1 MFKKFIKSSLF
12 FHFYV
17 YIISPFVLKD
27 SFFMDSILDFLVRQK
42 KFALVF
48 SFAFIAIGILSVVG
62 MQRDQFPTV
71 DFEVLSVTTAYP
83 GASPEDVEKSVTNII
98 EEELL
103 SVSGLKEITST
114 SREGI
119 SSIIVTLEAD
129 LKDVTTVKND
139 VRNAINRVKAFPE
152 EVTDLPRVIDFNV
165 TEFPVITINIDSTS
179 GNFNQAR
186 QITDELQVAI
196 SRIKGVA
203 QVDNPSYLDSEIQ
216 IKVNP
221 DKLDKYNISVN
232 EVISAISTRNAR
244 FTVGGNN
251 QESLEKNIVILSEFE
266 SIDDIKDVVIKSSFD
281 GPVIR
286 LGDIAEVFRGQE
298 EETSIT
304 RVNGTKGFVLQ
315 VKKQPQADIIRTVKR
330 IRERVAEFQT
340 NIPDDINIF
349 YTDDS
354 SEAVANRLEIIIKN
368 GYIGLALVLVVLG
381 AFLSLRTAFW
391 VAVSI
396 PVTLLGT
403 VFGLGLT
410 GNTINLISL
419 SGFILVLGIVV
430 DDSIIIAESIHH
442 YKSKGGDLYKNV
454 VMGLKRVIMPVVTTI
469 ISTMLVMSSFFLMS
483 GILGKF
489 IYVLPVVVIFALGIS
504 FLEITFALPAH
515 LSTTK
520 VEKQRT
526 WFIPVENFYNRFM
539 HYGLRWRYL
548 IVPLFIALL
557 VYTSFFAFKNI
568 PFNLFPSRGATVM
581 FANIEAP
588 NGSSAAYTEKIVI
601 DVENLIVS
609 EIGEDLKSYTSTIG
623 SYFTNR
629 ADIEIALTPTSDRE
643 RAAEDMQEKLKVLVE
658 DVEGAEKI
666 RISLLRPGPPQGA
679 DIEVTLVSENDAQR
693 DLAADR
699 LEEILKSINGVDNIN
714 RNDEIGKPRIE
725 TVLDFDEMAR
735 LGVDYSAVY
744 RHLRTAFSGSYVT
757 DATIAGKDEDV
768 RIYIGN
774 GSNTENFIKNT
785 TIKNRQGNSIPMSQF
800 STLREIEGEPDY
812 NHLDGDRSI
821 KLTAS
826 IADGRPRGRP
836 SKVEQDQKLDEGQS
850 LNKKPEE
857 APKVS
862 RGPPPSKTII
872 LAKALK
878 ELNASVDFPQ
888 VSIIT
893 SGGAQESI
901 ESLQDFLRAFV
912 VAIVGIFLL
921 LAILFNSYS
930 QPMLVLAAVPFSLI
944 GVVWAFYFHGEP
956 LSFFALTGSL
966 ALMGVIVND
975 SLVMVSHLNYIKEK
989 SAALEDKIVWIARG
1003 ARDRLRPVVLTTLT
1017 TMAGV
1022 LPLAYGIGGTDV
1034 FLQPMVLALGY
1045 GLIFGTFLT
1054 LILLPCMYLMN
1065 YDFINMLGRIKTRFS
1080 RKKAAA

>member
-1 MFKKFIKSSLF
+1 
-12 FHFYV
+12 
-17 YIISPFVLKD
+17 
-27 SFFMDSILDFLVRQK
+27 MDSILDFLVRQK

-48 SFAFIAIGILSVVG
+48 SFAFIAIGVLSVVG
-62 MQRDQFPTV
+62 MQRDQFPAV
-71 DFEVLSVTTAYP
+71 DFEILAVTTAYP
-83 GASPEDVEKSVTNII
+83 GASPEDVEKSVTNVI
-98 EEELL
+98 EKELL
-103 SVSGLKEITST
+103 SVSGIKEITST

-139 VRNAINRVKAFPE
+139 VRNAVNRVKSFPE
-152 EVTDLPRVIDFNV
+152 EVTDLPQVLDFNI
-165 TEFPVITINIDSTS
+165 TEFPIITINIDGANSDYAL
-179 GNFNQAR
+179 AR
-186 QITDELQVAI
+186 QITDDLETALLK
-196 SRIKGVA
+196 IKGVA
-203 QVDNPSYLDSEIQ
+203 SIDKNGYLKSEIQ
-216 IKVNP
+216 IKVDP
-221 DKLDKYNISVN
+221 IKLDKYNISVN

-251 QESLEKNIVILSEFE
+251 QESLEKNIVILSEFQ
-266 SIDDIKDVVIKSSFD
+266 SIDEIKDVVIKSSFD

-286 LGDIAEVFRGQE
+286 LDDIANVFRGEE

-315 VKKQPQADIIRTVKR
+315 IKKQDQADIIRTVKR
-330 IRERVAEFQT
+330 VRERVSELQGNYPD
-340 NIPDDINIF
+340 NIDIF

-354 SEAVANRLEIIIKN
+354 SEAVENRLNIIIKN

-381 AFLSLRTAFW
+381 VFLSLKTAFW

-489 IYVLPVVVIFALGIS
+489 IYILPVVVIFALGIS

-515 LSTTK
+515 LSTNK

-539 HYGLRWRYL
+539 RYALRWRYL

-568 PFNLFPSRGATVM
+568 PFNLFPSRGATVI

-588 NGSSAAYTEKIVI
+588 NGSSAAYTENIVI
-601 DVENLIVS
+601 DVENIIVN
-609 EIGEDLKSYTSTIG
+609 EIGEDLDSFTSTIG
-623 SYFTNR
+623 SYFTNV
-629 ADIEIALTPTSDRE
+629 ANIEIALTPTSDRE
-643 RAAEDMQEKLKVLVE
+643 RTAEDMEEKLTALVE
-658 DVEGAEKI
+658 NVEGAEKI
-666 RISLLRPGPPQGA
+666 NISLLRPGPPQGE
-679 DIEVTLVSENDAQR
+679 DIEITLVAENDAQR
-693 DLAADR
+693 NLAADR
-699 LEEILKSINGVDNIN
+699 VEEILKSIDGVDNIN

-735 LGVDYSAVY
+735 LGVDYQSVY

-785 TIKNRQGNSIPMSQF
+785 TVKNRQGNSIPMSQF

-812 NHLDGDRSI
+812 NHFDGDRSI

-826 IADGRPRGRP
+826 IADGRPT
-836 SKVEQDQKLDEGQS
+836 
-850 LNKKPEE
+850 KKPSGVDQNQNF
-857 APKVS
+857 AGDQSMK
-862 RGPPPSKTII
+862 RGPPPSKTAI
-872 LAKALK
+872 LAMALK
-878 ELNASVDFPQ
+878 ELNAPVDFPQ

-912 VAIVGIFLL
+912 VAIIGIFLL

-1003 ARDRLRPVVLTTLT
+1003 SRDRLRAVVLTTLT

-1065 YDFINMLGRIKTRFS
+1065 YDFINMLGRIKTKFS
-1080 RKKAAA
+1080 RKKAVV

>member
-1 MFKKFIKSSLF
+1 M
-12 FHFYV
+12 
-17 YIISPFVLKD
+17 D
-27 SFFMDSILDFLVRQK
+27 SFLDFLVRQK

-48 SFAFIAIGILSVVG
+48 SLAFIAIGVLSVVG

-83 GASPEDVEKSVTNII
+83 GASPEDVEKSVTNVI

-103 SVSGLKEITST
+103 SVSGIKEITSS

-129 LKDVTTVKND
+129 LKDVTTTKND
-139 VRNAINRVKAFPE
+139 VRNAVNRVKSFPE
-152 EVTDLPRVIDFNV
+152 EVTDLPQVIDFNV
-165 TEFPVITINIDSTS
+165 TEFPVITLNIDSTS
-179 GNFNQAR
+179 GDFNQAR

-203 QVDNPSYLDSEIQ
+203 SVDNPSYLNSEIQ

-221 DKLDKYNISVN
+221 DKLDKYKMSIN
-232 EVISAISTRNAR
+232 EVISAISSRNAR

-266 SIDDIKDVVIKSSFD
+266 SIDDIKNVVIKSSFD

-286 LGDIAEVFRGQE
+286 LDDIAEVFRGQE
-298 EETSIT
+298 EEKSIT

-330 IRERVAEFQT
+330 VRARVEELQK

-354 SEAVANRLEIIIKN
+354 SEAVANRLDIIIKN

-381 AFLSLRTAFW
+381 VFLSLKTAFW

-430 DDSIIIAESIHH
+430 DDSIVIAESIHH
-442 YKSKGGDLYKNV
+442 YKSKEGNLYKNV

-483 GILGKF
+483 GVLGKF
-489 IYVLPVVVIFALGIS
+489 IYVLPVVVLFALAIS

-515 LSTTK
+515 LATNK
-520 VEKQRT
+520 IEKQKT
-526 WFIPVENFYNRFM
+526 WFVPFENVYNRFM
-539 HYGLRWRYL
+539 VHALKWRYI

-557 VYTSFFAFKNI
+557 VYSAMFAMKNI

-588 NGSSAAYTEKIVI
+588 NGSSASYTENIVI
-601 DVENLIVS
+601 DVENIIVN
-609 EIGEDLKSYTSTIG
+609 EIGEDLKSYTSKIG
-623 SYFTNR
+623 EYFTNK

-643 RAAEDMQEKLKVLVE
+643 RPAEDMAEKLKELVKN
-658 DVEGAEKI
+658 VEGAEEIK
-666 RISLLRPGPPQGA
+666 ISLLRPGPPQGA
-679 DIEVTLVSENDAQR
+679 DIEVTLVSDNDAQR
-693 DLAADR
+693 ALAADR
-699 LEEILKSINGVDNIN
+699 LEEILKTIDGVDNIN

-735 LGVDYSAVY
+735 LGVDYQSVY

-757 DATIAGKDEDV
+757 DATIAGKEEDV
-768 RIYIGN
+768 RIYIGEN
-774 GSNTENFIKNT
+774 DYTENFIKNT
-785 TIKNRQGNSIPMSQF
+785 AVKNRQGNLIPMSQF

-821 KLTAS
+821 KVTAS

-836 SKVEQDQKLDEGQS
+836 TKAEKPNESDENQSFKVNPDETELS
-850 LNKKPEE
+850 EAKP
-857 APKVS
+857 AR

-878 ELNASVDFPQ
+878 ELNASVEYPQ

-893 SGGAQESI
+893 AGGAQESI
-901 ESLQDFLRAFV
+901 DSLQDFLRAFV
-912 VAIVGIFLL
+912 VAIIGIFLL

-944 GVVWAFYFHGEP
+944 GVIWAFYFHGEP

-975 SLVMVSHLNYIKEK
+975 SLVMVSHLNYIRDK
-989 SAALEDKIVWIARG
+989 SAQLEEKKVWIARG
-1003 ARDRLRPVVLTTLT
+1003 SRDRLRAVVLTTLT

-1065 YDFINMLGRIKTRFS
+1065 YDFINMLGRIRARFS
-1080 RKKAAA
+1080 RKKATA

>member
-1 MFKKFIKSSLF
+1 
-12 FHFYV
+12 
-17 YIISPFVLKD
+17 
-27 SFFMDSILDFLVRQK
+27 MDSILDFLVRQK

-48 SFAFIAIGILSVVG
+48 SFAFIAIGVLSVVG
-62 MQRDQFPTV
+62 MQRDQFPAV
-71 DFEVLSVTTAYP
+71 DFEILAVTTAYP
-83 GASPEDVEKSVTNII
+83 GASPEDVEKSVTNVI
-98 EEELL
+98 EKELL
-103 SVSGLKEITST
+103 SVSGIKEITST

-139 VRNAINRVKAFPE
+139 VRNAVNRVKSFPE
-152 EVTDLPRVIDFNV
+152 EVTDLPQVLDFNI
-165 TEFPVITINIDSTS
+165 TEFPIITINIDGVNSDYAL
-179 GNFNQAR
+179 AR
-186 QITDELQVAI
+186 QITDDLETALLKIQ
-196 SRIKGVA
+196 GVA
-203 QVDNPSYLDSEIQ
+203 SIDKNGYLKSEIQ
-216 IKVNP
+216 IKVDP
-221 DKLDKYNISVN
+221 IKLDKYNISVN

-251 QESLEKNIVILSEFE
+251 QESLEKNIVILSEFQ
-266 SIDDIKDVVIKSSFD
+266 SIDEIKDVVIKSIFD

-286 LGDIAEVFRGQE
+286 LDDIAKVFRGEE

-315 VKKQPQADIIRTVKR
+315 IKKQDQADIIRTVKR
-330 IRERVAEFQT
+330 VRERVSELQENYPD
-340 NIPDDINIF
+340 NIDIF

-354 SEAVANRLEIIIKN
+354 SEAVENRLNIIIKN

-381 AFLSLRTAFW
+381 AFLSLKTAFW

-489 IYVLPVVVIFALGIS
+489 IYILPVVVIFALGIS

-515 LSTTK
+515 LSTNK

-539 HYGLRWRYL
+539 RYALRWRYL

-568 PFNLFPSRGATVM
+568 PFNLFPSRGATVI

-588 NGSSAAYTEKIVI
+588 NGSSAAYTENIVI
-601 DVENLIVS
+601 DVENIIVN
-609 EIGEDLKSYTSTIG
+609 EIGEDLDSFTSTIG
-623 SYFTNR
+623 SYFTNV
-629 ADIEIALTPTSDRE
+629 ANIEIALTPTSDRE
-643 RAAEDMQEKLKVLVE
+643 RTAEDMEEKLTALVE
-658 DVEGAEKI
+658 NVEGAEKI
-666 RISLLRPGPPQGA
+666 NISLLRPGPPQGE
-679 DIEVTLVSENDAQR
+679 DIEITLVAENDAQR
-693 DLAADR
+693 NLAADR
-699 LEEILKSINGVDNIN
+699 VEEILKSIDGVDNIN

-735 LGVDYSAVY
+735 LGVDYQSVY

-785 TIKNRQGNSIPMSQF
+785 TVKNRQGNSIPMSQF

-812 NHLDGDRSI
+812 NHFDGDRSI

-826 IADGRPRGRP
+826 IADGRPT
-836 SKVEQDQKLDEGQS
+836 
-850 LNKKPEE
+850 KKPSGVDQNQNF
-857 APKVS
+857 AGDQSMK
-862 RGPPPSKTII
+862 RGPPPSKTAI
-872 LAKALK
+872 LAMALK
-878 ELNASVDFPQ
+878 ELNAPVDFPQ

-912 VAIVGIFLL
+912 VAIIGIFLL

-1003 ARDRLRPVVLTTLT
+1003 SRDRLRAVVLTTLT

-1065 YDFINMLGRIKTRFS
+1065 YDFINMLGRIKTKFS
-1080 RKKAAA
+1080 RKKAVV

>member
-1 MFKKFIKSSLF
+1 MEAFLE
-12 FHFYV
+12 
-17 YIISPFVLKD
+17 
-27 SFFMDSILDFLVRQK
+27 FLVKQK
-42 KFALVF
+42 KFAIVF
-48 SFAFIAIGILSVVG
+48 SLAFIAIGVLSVVG

-83 GASPEDVEKSVTNII
+83 GASPEDVEKKVTNII
-98 EEELL
+98 EDELL
-103 SVSGLKEITST
+103 GVSGIKEITSS
-114 SREGI
+114 SREGL

-139 VRNAINRVKAFPE
+139 VRNAVNRVKSFPE
-152 EVTDLPRVIDFNV
+152 EVTDLPAVVDFNV
-165 TEFPVITINIDSTS
+165 SDFPVITVNIDSTS
-179 GNFNQAR
+179 GNFDQAR
-186 QITDELQVAI
+186 QITDELQVSL

-203 QVDNPSYLDSEIQ
+203 AVDNPSYLESEIQ

-221 DKLDKYNISVN
+221 VKLDKFNMSIN
-232 EVISAISTRNAR
+232 EVIAAISSRNAR

-266 SIDDIKDVVIKSSFD
+266 SIDDIKNVVIKSSFD

-298 EETSIT
+298 EEMSIT

-315 VKKQPQADIIRTVKR
+315 VRKQAQADIIRTVKR
-330 IRERVAEFQT
+330 VREKVSEIQV

-354 SEAVANRLEIIIKN
+354 SEAVENSLDIIIKN

-381 AFLSLRTAFW
+381 IFLSIKTAFW

-430 DDSIIIAESIHH
+430 DDSIVIAESIHH
-442 YKSKGGDLYKNV
+442 YKSKEGSLYKNV
-454 VMGLKRVIMPVVTTI
+454 VTGLKRVILPVITTI
-469 ISTMLVMSSFFLMS
+469 ISTMLVMSSFFLM
-483 GILGKF
+483 GGVLGKF

-515 LSTTK
+515 LATPNKSG
-520 VEKQRT
+520 KQKT
-526 WFIPVENFYNRFM
+526 WFIPVENFYNKCMHRF
-539 HYGLRWRYL
+539 LRWRYL
-548 IVPLFIALL
+548 IVPIFIALL
-557 VYTSFFAFKNI
+557 VYSAMFAMKNI

-588 NGSSAAYTEKIVI
+588 NGSSASYTENIVI

-609 EIGEDLKSYTSTIG
+609 EIGDDLKSYTSKVG
-623 SYFTNR
+623 AYFTNK
-629 ADIEIALTPTSDRE
+629 ADIEIALSPTSDRE
-643 RAAEDMQEKLKVLVE
+643 RTAEDMQEKLKELVKS
-658 DVEGAEKI
+658 VEGAEEIK
-666 RISLLRPGPPQGA
+666 ISLLRPGPPQGA
-679 DIEVTLVSENDAQR
+679 DIEVTLVSDNDSQR
-693 DLAADR
+693 ALAADR
-699 LEEILKSINGVDNIN
+699 LEEILKTIKGVDNIN

-735 LGVDYSAVY
+735 LGVDYSSVY

-757 DATIAGKDEDV
+757 DATIAGKDEDI
-768 RIYIGN
+768 RIYIGEN
-774 GSNTENFIKNT
+774 DYTENFIKNT
-785 TIKNRQGNSIPMSQF
+785 SVKNRQGNSIPMSQF
-800 STLREIEGEPDY
+800 STLREIAGEPDY

-821 KLTAS
+821 KVTAS

-836 SKVEQDQKLDEGQS
+836 SSVQKDQSENQNTGELQSLDQKPEG
-850 LNKKPEE
+850 
-857 APKVS
+857 APKA
-862 RGPPPSKTII
+862 RGGGRPPSKTII
-872 LAKALK
+872 LAQALK
-878 ELNASVDFPQ
+878 ELNAAVDYPQ

-893 SGGAQESI
+893 AGGAQESI
-901 ESLQDFLRAFV
+901 DSLQDFLRAFV
-912 VAIVGIFLL
+912 VAICGIYLL

-975 SLVMVSHLNYIKEK
+975 SLVMVSHLNYIKAK
-989 SAALEDKIVWIARG
+989 SAELEDKIVWIARG
-1003 ARDRLRPVVLTTLT
+1003 SKDRLRAVVLTTLT

-1045 GLIFGTFLT
+1045 GLIFGTVLT
-1054 LILLPCMYLMN
+1054 LILLPCMYMMN
-1065 YDFINMLGRIKTRFS
+1065 YDFINMLGRIKAKFS
-1080 RKKAAA
+1080 RKKTTA

>member
-1 MFKKFIKSSLF
+1 
-12 FHFYV
+12 
-17 YIISPFVLKD
+17 
-27 SFFMDSILDFLVRQK
+27 MDSILDFLVRQK

-139 VRNAINRVKAFPE
+139 VRNAINRVQAFPE

-221 DKLDKYNISVN
+221 DKLNKYNISVN

-251 QESLEKNIVILSEFE
+251 QESVEKNIVILAEFE
-266 SIDDIKDVVIKSSFD
+266 SIDDIEDVVIKSSFD

-330 IRERVAEFQT
+330 IRERVAELQK

-548 IVPLFIALL
+548 IVRIFIALL

-629 ADIEIALTPTSDRE
+629 ANIEIALTPTSDRE

-679 DIEVTLVSENDAQR
+679 DIEITLVSENDAQR

-699 LEEILKSINGVDNIN
+699 LEEILKSIDGVDNIN

-774 GSNTENFIKNT
+774 GSNTEDFIKNT

-836 SKVEQDQKLDEGQS
+836 SKVEQDQNLDEDQT

-956 LSFFALTGSL
+956 LSFFALTG
-966 ALMGVIVND
+966 
-975 SLVMVSHLNYIKEK
+975 
-989 SAALEDKIVWIARG
+989 
-1003 ARDRLRPVVLTTLT
+1003 
-1017 TMAGV
+1017 
-1022 LPLAYGIGGTDV
+1022 
-1034 FLQPMVLALGY
+1034 
-1045 GLIFGTFLT
+1045 
-1054 LILLPCMYLMN
+1054 
-1065 YDFINMLGRIKTRFS
+1065 
-1080 RKKAAA
+1080 

>member
-1 MFKKFIKSSLF
+1 
-12 FHFYV
+12 
-17 YIISPFVLKD
+17 
-27 SFFMDSILDFLVRQK
+27 MDAFLDFLVRQK

-48 SFAFIAIGILSVVG
+48 SLAFIAIGVLSVLG

-83 GASPEDVEKSVTNII
+83 GASPEDVEKSVTNVI

-103 SVSGLKEITST
+103 SLSGIKEITST

-139 VRNAINRVKAFPE
+139 IRNAVNRVKAFPE
-152 EVTDLPRVIDFNV
+152 EVTDLPQVVDFNV

-179 GNFNQAR
+179 GDFNQAR
-186 QITDELQVAI
+186 QITDDLQT
-196 SRIKGVA
+196 SLTKIKGVA
-203 QVDNPSYLDSEIQ
+203 SVDNPSYLDSEIQ

-221 DKLDKYNISVN
+221 DKLNKYKMSIN
-232 EVISAISTRNAR
+232 EVISAISSRNAR
-244 FTVGGNN
+244 FTVGDNN

-281 GPVIR
+281 GPVIK
-286 LGDIAEVFRGQE
+286 LNDIAEVFRGQE
-298 EETSIT
+298 EENSII

-330 IRERVAEFQT
+330 VRERVAEFQK

-381 AFLSLRTAFW
+381 VFLSLKTAFW

-396 PVTLLGT
+396 PVCLLGA

-430 DDSIIIAESIHH
+430 DDSIVIAESIHH
-442 YKSKGGDLYKNV
+442 YKSKEGNLYKNV

-489 IYVLPVVVIFALGIS
+489 IYVLPVVVLFALAIS

-515 LSTTK
+515 LASKK
-520 VEKQRT
+520 VEKQKK
-526 WFIPVENFYNRFM
+526 WFVPVENFYNRSM
-539 HYGLRWRYL
+539 VHILKWRYL
-548 IVPLFIALL
+548 IVPLFIGLL
-557 VYTSFFAFKNI
+557 AYSAMFAMKNI

-588 NGSSAAYTEKIVI
+588 NGSSVSYTEKIVI

-609 EIGEDLKSYTSTIG
+609 EIGEDLKSYTSNIG

-629 ADIEIALTPTSDRE
+629 ADIEIALTETSDRE
-643 RAAEDMQEKLKVLVE
+643 RAAEDMQEKLKELVKN
-658 DVEGAEKI
+658 VKGAEKI

-693 DLAADR
+693 ALAADR
-699 LEEILKSINGVDNIN
+699 LVEILNSINGVDNIN

-735 LGVDYSAVY
+735 LGVDYQSVY

-768 RIYIGN
+768 RIYIGEN
-774 GSNTENFIKNT
+774 DYTENFIKNT
-785 TIKNRQGNSIPMSQF
+785 AIKNRQGNLIPMSQF

-821 KLTAS
+821 KVTAS

-836 SKVEQDQKLDEGQS
+836 SQVNENSGENQPLNVKPDEARPDAA
-850 LNKKPEE
+850 KP
-857 APKVS
+857 A
-862 RGPPPSKTII
+862 RGGPPPSKTII

-878 ELNASVDFPQ
+878 ELNASVEYPQ

-893 SGGAQESI
+893 AGGAQESI
-901 ESLQDFLRAFV
+901 DSLQDFLRAFV
-912 VAIVGIFLL
+912 VALIGIFLL

-975 SLVMVSHLNYIKEK
+975 SLVMVSHLNYIRDK
-989 SAALEDKIVWIARG
+989 SAQLEDKTVWIARG
-1003 ARDRLRPVVLTTLT
+1003 SRDRLRAVVLTTLT

-1065 YDFINMLGRIKTRFS
+1065 YDFINLLGRIRARFS
-1080 RKKAAA
+1080 RKRAPS

>member
-1 MFKKFIKSSLF
+1 
-12 FHFYV
+12 
-17 YIISPFVLKD
+17 
-27 SFFMDSILDFLVRQK
+27 MDSILDFLVRQK

-48 SFAFIAIGILSVVG
+48 SLAFIAIGVLSVVG
-62 MQRDQFPTV
+62 MQRDQFPAV
-71 DFEVLSVTTAYP
+71 DFEILAVTTAYP
-83 GASPEDVEKSVTNII
+83 GASPEDVEKSVTNVI
-98 EEELL
+98 ENELL
-103 SVSGLKEITST
+103 SVSGIKEITST

-139 VRNAINRVKAFPE
+139 VRNAVNRVKSFPE
-152 EVTDLPRVIDFNV
+152 EVADLPQVLDFNI
-165 TEFPVITINIDSTS
+165 TEFPIITINIDGANSDYAL
-179 GNFNQAR
+179 AR
-186 QITDELQVAI
+186 QITDDLETALLK
-196 SRIKGVA
+196 IKGVA
-203 QVDNPSYLDSEIQ
+203 SIDKNGYLKSEIQ
-216 IKVNP
+216 IKVDP
-221 DKLDKYNISVN
+221 IKLDKYNISVN

-251 QESLEKNIVILSEFE
+251 QESLEKNIVILSEFQ
-266 SIDDIKDVVIKSSFD
+266 SIDEIKDVVIKSSFD

-286 LGDIAEVFRGQE
+286 LDDIANVFRGEE

-315 VKKQPQADIIRTVKR
+315 IKKQDQADIIRTVKR
-330 IRERVAEFQT
+330 VRERVSELQVNYPD
-340 NIPDDINIF
+340 NIDIF

-354 SEAVANRLEIIIKN
+354 SEAVENRLNIIIKN

-381 AFLSLRTAFW
+381 VFLSLKTAFW

-489 IYVLPVVVIFALGIS
+489 IYILPVVVIFALGIS

-515 LSTTK
+515 LSTNK

-539 HYGLRWRYL
+539 RYALRWRYL

-568 PFNLFPSRGATVM
+568 PFNLFPSRGATVI

-588 NGSSAAYTEKIVI
+588 NGSSAAYTENIVI
-601 DVENLIVS
+601 DVENIIVN
-609 EIGEDLKSYTSTIG
+609 EIGEDLDSFTSTIG
-623 SYFTNR
+623 SYFTNV
-629 ADIEIALTPTSDRE
+629 ANIEIALTPTSDRE
-643 RAAEDMQEKLKVLVE
+643 RTAEDMEEKLKALVE
-658 DVEGAEKI
+658 NVEGAEKI
-666 RISLLRPGPPQGA
+666 NISLLRPGPPQGE
-679 DIEVTLVSENDAQR
+679 DIEITLVAENDAQR
-693 DLAADR
+693 NLAADR
-699 LEEILKSINGVDNIN
+699 VEEILKSIDGVDNIN

-735 LGVDYSAVY
+735 LGVDYQSVY

-757 DATIAGKDEDV
+757 DVTIAGKEEDV
-768 RIYIGN
+768 RIYIG
-774 GSNTENFIKNT
+774 SEDYTENFIKNT
-785 TIKNRQGNSIPMSQF
+785 TVKNRQGNSIPMSQF

-812 NHLDGDRSI
+812 NHFDGDRSI

-826 IADGRPRGRP
+826 IADGRP
-836 SKVEQDQKLDEGQS
+836 K
-850 LNKKPEE
+850 KKPSGVDQNQNF
-857 APKVS
+857 AGDQSMK
-862 RGPPPSKTII
+862 RGPPPSKTAI
-872 LAKALK
+872 LAMALK
-878 ELNASVDFPQ
+878 ELNAPVDFPQ

-912 VAIVGIFLL
+912 VAIFGIFLL

-1003 ARDRLRPVVLTTLT
+1003 SRDRLRAVVLTTLT

-1065 YDFINMLGRIKTRFS
+1065 YDFINMLGRIKTKFS
-1080 RKKAAA
+1080 RKKAVV

>member
-1 MFKKFIKSSLF
+1 
-12 FHFYV
+12 
-17 YIISPFVLKD
+17 
-27 SFFMDSILDFLVRQK
+27 MDSILDFLVRQK

-48 SFAFIAIGILSVVG
+48 SLAFIAIGVLSVIG
-62 MQRDQFPTV
+62 MQRDQFPAV
-71 DFEVLSVTTAYP
+71 DFEILAVTTAYP
-83 GASPEDVEKSVTNII
+83 GASPEDVEKSVTNVI
-98 EEELL
+98 ENELL
-103 SVSGLKEITST
+103 SVSGIKEITST

-119 SSIIVTLEAD
+119 SSIIVTLQAD

-139 VRNAINRVKAFPE
+139 VRNAVNRVKSFPE
-152 EVTDLPRVIDFNV
+152 EVADLPQVLDFNV
-165 TEFPVITINIDSTS
+165 TEFPIITINIDGKN
-179 GNFNQAR
+179 GNYNQAR
-186 QITDELQVAI
+186 QITDDLETALLKV
-196 SRIKGVA
+196 KGVA
-203 QVDNPSYLDSEIQ
+203 SIEKNGYLESEIQ
-216 IKVNP
+216 IKVDP
-221 DKLDKYNISVN
+221 IKLDQYNISVN

-251 QESLEKNIVILSEFE
+251 QESLEKNIVILSEFQ
-266 SIDDIKDVVIKSSFD
+266 SIDEIKDVVIKSSFD

-286 LGDIAEVFRGQE
+286 LDDIANVFRGEE

-315 VKKQPQADIIRTVKR
+315 VKKQDQADIIRTVKR
-330 IRERVAEFQT
+330 IRERVSELQVNYPD
-340 NIPDDINIF
+340 NIDIF

-354 SEAVANRLEIIIKN
+354 SEAVSNRLNIIIKN

-515 LSTTK
+515 LSTNK
-520 VEKQRT
+520 VGKQRT

-539 HYGLRWRYL
+539 RYALRWRYL

-568 PFNLFPSRGATVM
+568 PFNLFPSRGATVI

-588 NGSSAAYTEKIVI
+588 NGSSAAYTENIVI
-601 DVENLIVS
+601 DVENIIVN
-609 EIGEDLKSYTSTIG
+609 EIGEDLDSFTSTIG
-623 SYFTNR
+623 SYFTNV
-629 ADIEIALTPTSDRE
+629 ANIEIALTPTNDRE
-643 RAAEDMQEKLKVLVE
+643 RTAEDMEEKLKALVE
-658 DVEGAEKI
+658 NVEGAEKI
-666 RISLLRPGPPQGA
+666 NISLLRPGPPQGE
-679 DIEVTLVSENDAQR
+679 DIEITLVAENDAQR
-693 DLAADR
+693 NLAADR
-699 LEEILKSINGVDNIN
+699 VEEILKSIDGVDNIN

-735 LGVDYSAVY
+735 LGVDYQTVY
-744 RHLRTAFSGSYVT
+744 RHLRTAYSGSYVT
-757 DATIAGKDEDV
+757 DVTIAGKEEDV

-774 GSNTENFIKNT
+774 EDNTENFIKNT
-785 TIKNRQGNSIPMSQF
+785 TVKNRQGNSIPMSKF
-800 STLREIEGEPDY
+800 STLREIKGEPDF
-812 NHLDGDRSI
+812 NHFDGDRSI

-826 IADGRPRGRP
+826 IADGRPKKKP
-836 SKVEQDQKLDEGQS
+836 SGVGQDQNFAGDQS
-850 LNKKPEE
+850 MK
-857 APKVS
+857 
-862 RGPPPSKTII
+862 RGPPPSKTEI
-872 LAKALK
+872 LAMALK

-912 VAIVGIFLL
+912 VAIIGIFLL

-1003 ARDRLRPVVLTTLT
+1003 SRDRLRAVVLTTLT

-1022 LPLAYGIGGTDV
+1022 LPLAYGVGGTDV

-1065 YDFINMLGRIKTRFS
+1065 YDFINMLGRIKTRYS

>member
-1 MFKKFIKSSLF
+1 M
-12 FHFYV
+12 
-17 YIISPFVLKD
+17 D
-27 SFFMDSILDFLVRQK
+27 SFLDFLVRQK

-48 SFAFIAIGILSVVG
+48 SLAFIAIGVLSVVG

-71 DFEVLSVTTAYP
+71 DFEVLSVTTSYP

-103 SVSGLKEITST
+103 SVSGIKEITSS

-129 LKDVTTVKND
+129 LKVVTTVKND
-139 VRNAINRVKAFPE
+139 VRNAVNRVKAFPE
-152 EVTDLPRVIDFNV
+152 EVTDLPQVIDFNV
-165 TEFPVITINIDSTS
+165 TEFPVVTLNVDSTS

-203 QVDNPSYLDSEIQ
+203 SVDNPSYLDSEIQ

-221 DKLDKYNISVN
+221 DKLNKYKMSIN
-232 EVISAISTRNAR
+232 EVISAISSRNAR

-330 IRERVAEFQT
+330 VRDRVAELKK

-354 SEAVANRLEIIIKN
+354 SEAVSNRLDIIIKN

-381 AFLSLRTAFW
+381 VFLSLKTAFW

-430 DDSIIIAESIHH
+430 DDSIVIAESIHH
-442 YKSKGGDLYKNV
+442 YKSKEGNLYKNV

-489 IYVLPVVVIFALGIS
+489 IYVLPVVVLFALAIS

-515 LSTTK
+515 LATNK
-520 VEKQRT
+520 VEKQKR
-526 WFIPVENFYNRFM
+526 WFVPVENFYNKCMVRI
-539 HYGLRWRYL
+539 LKWRYL
-548 IVPLFIALL
+548 IVPLFIGLL
-557 VYTSFFAFKNI
+557 VYSAMFAMKNI

-588 NGSSAAYTEKIVI
+588 NGSSASYTENIVI
-601 DVENLIVS
+601 DIENLIVS
-609 EIGEDLKSYTSTIG
+609 EIGDDLKSYTSTIG

-643 RAAEDMQEKLKVLVE
+643 RPAEDMQEKLKELVKN
-658 DVEGAEKI
+658 VEGAEEI

-679 DIEVTLVSENDAQR
+679 DIEVTLVSESDAQR
-693 DLAADR
+693 ALAADR
-699 LEEILKSINGVDNIN
+699 LEEILNSIDGVDNIN

-735 LGVDYSAVY
+735 LGVDYQSVY

-757 DATIAGKDEDV
+757 DATIAGKEEDV
-768 RIYIGN
+768 RIYIGEKDY
-774 GSNTENFIKNT
+774 TENFIKNT
-785 TIKNRQGNSIPMSQF
+785 AVKNRQGNLIPMSQF

-821 KLTAS
+821 KVTAS
-826 IADGRPRGRP
+826 IADGRPRGR
-836 SKVEQDQKLDEGQS
+836 STKVDETINTDDNQS
-850 LNKKPEE
+850 LNVKSDEAQLNEAKP
-857 APKVS
+857 AR
-862 RGPPPSKTII
+862 RGPPPSKTTI

-878 ELNASVDFPQ
+878 ELNASVEYPQ

-893 SGGAQESI
+893 AGGAQESI
-901 ESLQDFLRAFV
+901 DSLQDFLRAFV

-944 GVVWAFYFHGEP
+944 GVIWAFYFHGEP

-975 SLVMVSHLNYIKEK
+975 SLVMVSHLNYIRDK
-989 SAALEDKIVWIARG
+989 SAQLEDKKVWIARG
-1003 ARDRLRPVVLTTLT
+1003 SRDRLRAVVLTTLT

-1065 YDFINMLGRIKTRFS
+1065 YDFINMLGRIRVRFS
-1080 RKKAAA
+1080 RKKSPA

>member
-1 MFKKFIKSSLF
+1 M
-12 FHFYV
+12 
-17 YIISPFVLKD
+17 D
-27 SFFMDSILDFLVRQK
+27 SFLDFLVRQK

-48 SFAFIAIGILSVVG
+48 SLAFIAIGVLSVVG

-83 GASPEDVEKSVTNII
+83 GASPEDVEKSVTNVI

-103 SVSGLKEITST
+103 SVSGIKEITSS

-129 LKDVTTVKND
+129 LKDVTTTKND
-139 VRNAINRVKAFPE
+139 VRNAVNRVKSFPE
-152 EVTDLPRVIDFNV
+152 EVTDLPQVIDFNV
-165 TEFPVITINIDSTS
+165 TEFPVITLNIDSTS

-203 QVDNPSYLDSEIQ
+203 SVDNPSYLDSEIQ
-216 IKVNP
+216 IKVDP
-221 DKLDKYNISVN
+221 DKLDKYKMSIN
-232 EVISAISTRNAR
+232 EVISAISSRNAR

-266 SIDDIKDVVIKSSFD
+266 SLDDIKNVVIKSSFD

-286 LGDIAEVFRGQE
+286 LEDIAEVFRGQE
-298 EETSIT
+298 EEKSIT

-330 IRERVAEFQT
+330 VRARVEELQK

-354 SEAVANRLEIIIKN
+354 SEAVANRLDIIIKN

-381 AFLSLRTAFW
+381 VFLSLKTAFW

-430 DDSIIIAESIHH
+430 DDSIVIAESIHH
-442 YKSKGGDLYKNV
+442 YKSKEGNLYKNV

-483 GILGKF
+483 GVLGKF
-489 IYVLPVVVIFALGIS
+489 IYVLPVVVLFALAIS

-515 LSTTK
+515 LATNK
-520 VEKQRT
+520 IEKQKT
-526 WFIPVENFYNRFM
+526 WFVPFENVYNRFM
-539 HYGLRWRYL
+539 VHALKWRYI

-557 VYTSFFAFKNI
+557 VYSAMFAMKNI

-588 NGSSAAYTEKIVI
+588 NGSSASYTENIVI
-601 DVENLIVS
+601 DVENIIVN
-609 EIGEDLKSYTSTIG
+609 EIGEDLKSYTSKIG
-623 SYFTNR
+623 EYFTNK

-643 RAAEDMQEKLKVLVE
+643 RPAEDMAEKLKELVKN
-658 DVEGAEKI
+658 VEGAEEIK
-666 RISLLRPGPPQGA
+666 ISLLRPGPPQGA
-679 DIEVTLVSENDAQR
+679 DIEVTLVSDNDAQR
-693 DLAADR
+693 ALAADR
-699 LEEILKSINGVDNIN
+699 LEEILKTIDGVDNIN

-735 LGVDYSAVY
+735 LGVDYQSVY

-757 DATIAGKDEDV
+757 DATIAGKEEDV
-768 RIYIGN
+768 RIYIGEN
-774 GSNTENFIKNT
+774 DYTENFIKNT
-785 TIKNRQGNSIPMSQF
+785 AVKNRQGNLIPMSQF

-821 KLTAS
+821 KVTAS
-826 IADGRPRGRP
+826 IADARPRGRP
-836 SKVEQDQKLDEGQS
+836 NKADEPNNSDENQS
-850 LNKKPEE
+850 FNANPDETELSEAKP
-857 APKVS
+857 AR

-878 ELNASVDFPQ
+878 ELNASVEYPQ

-893 SGGAQESI
+893 AGGAQESI
-901 ESLQDFLRAFV
+901 DSLQDFLRAFV
-912 VAIVGIFLL
+912 VAIIGIFLL

-944 GVVWAFYFHGEP
+944 GVIWAFYFHGEP

-975 SLVMVSHLNYIKEK
+975 SLVMVSHLNYIRDK
-989 SAALEDKIVWIARG
+989 SAQLEEKKVWIARG
-1003 ARDRLRPVVLTTLT
+1003 SRDRLRAVVLTTLT

-1065 YDFINMLGRIKTRFS
+1065 YDFINMLGRIRARFS
-1080 RKKAAA
+1080 RKKATA

>member
-1 MFKKFIKSSLF
+1 
-12 FHFYV
+12 
-17 YIISPFVLKD
+17 
-27 SFFMDSILDFLVRQK
+27 MDAFLDFLVRQK

-48 SFAFIAIGILSVVG
+48 SLAFIAIGVLSVVG

-83 GASPEDVEKSVTNII
+83 GASPEDVEKSITNVI

-103 SVSGLKEITST
+103 SVSGIKEITSS

-129 LKDVTTVKND
+129 LKDVTTTKND
-139 VRNAINRVKAFPE
+139 VRNAVNRVKAFPE
-152 EVTDLPRVIDFNV
+152 EVTDLPQVVDFNV
-165 TEFPVITINIDSTS
+165 TEFPVVTINIDSTS

-186 QITDELQVAI
+186 QITDELEVAI

-203 QVDNPSYLDSEIQ
+203 SVDNPSYLDSEIQ

-221 DKLDKYNISVN
+221 DKLVKYEMSIN
-232 EVISAISTRNAR
+232 EVISAISSRNAR
-244 FTVGGNN
+244 FTVGDNN

-266 SIDDIKDVVIKSSFD
+266 SIEDIKNVVIKSSFD

-286 LGDIAEVFRGQE
+286 LNDIAEVFRGQE

-330 IRERVAEFQT
+330 VRERVAELQK

-354 SEAVANRLEIIIKN
+354 SEAVANRLDIIIKN

-381 AFLSLRTAFW
+381 VFLSLKTAFW

-430 DDSIIIAESIHH
+430 DDSIVIAESIHH
-442 YKSKGGDLYKNV
+442 YKSKEGNLYKNV

-483 GILGKF
+483 GVLGKF
-489 IYVLPVVVIFALGIS
+489 IYVLPVVVLFALAIS

-515 LSTTK
+515 LATKK
-520 VEKQRT
+520 VEKQKT
-526 WFIPVENFYNRFM
+526 WFVPFENLYNRM
-539 HYGLRWRYL
+539 MVRILKWRYL

-557 VYTSFFAFKNI
+557 VYSAMFAMKNI

-588 NGSSAAYTEKIVI
+588 NGSSASYTEKIVI
-601 DVENLIVS
+601 DVENLIVN
-609 EIGEDLKSYTSTIG
+609 EIGEDLKSYTSKIDAF
-623 SYFTNR
+623 FTNK

-643 RAAEDMQEKLKVLVE
+643 RAAEDMQEKLKELVKN
-658 DVEGAEKI
+658 VEGAEEI

-679 DIEVTLVSENDAQR
+679 DIEVTLVSANDAQR
-693 DLAADR
+693 VLAADR

-735 LGVDYSAVY
+735 LGVDYQSVY

-757 DATIAGKDEDV
+757 DATIAGKEEDV
-768 RIYIGN
+768 RIYIGEN
-774 GSNTENFIKNT
+774 DYTENFIQNT
-785 TIKNRQGNSIPMSQF
+785 AVKNRQGNLIPMSQF

-821 KLTAS
+821 KVTAS

-836 SKVEQDQKLDEGQS
+836 SKVDESSKNANSDSLDVRPDESDESAAQ
-850 LNKKPEE
+850 PQR
-857 APKVS
+857 

-872 LAKALK
+872 LAQALK
-878 ELNASVDFPQ
+878 ELNASVEYPQ
-888 VSIIT
+888 VSIVT

-912 VAIVGIFLL
+912 VAIIGIFLL

-944 GVVWAFYFHGEP
+944 GVIWAFYFHGEP

-975 SLVMVSHLNYIKEK
+975 SLVMVSHLNYIRDK
-989 SAALEDKIVWIARG
+989 SAQLEEKKVWIARG
-1003 ARDRLRPVVLTTLT
+1003 SRDRLRAVVLTTLT

-1065 YDFINMLGRIKTRFS
+1065 YDFINMLSRIGARFS
-1080 RKKAAA
+1080 RKKAPA

>member
-1 MFKKFIKSSLF
+1 
-12 FHFYV
+12 
-17 YIISPFVLKD
+17 
-27 SFFMDSILDFLVRQK
+27 MDSILDFLVRQK

-48 SFAFIAIGILSVVG
+48 SLAFIAIGVLSVVG

-103 SVSGLKEITST
+103 SVSGIKEITST

-119 SSIIVTLEAD
+119 SSIIITLEAD

-139 VRNAINRVKAFPE
+139 VRNAINRVQAFPE

-221 DKLDKYNISVN
+221 NKLDKYSMSIN
-232 EVISAISTRNAR
+232 EVISAISSRNAR

-251 QESLEKNIVILSEFE
+251 QESLEKNIVILSEFQ

-286 LGDIAEVFRGQE
+286 LGAIAEVFRGQE

-304 RVNGTKGFVLQ
+304 RVNGTKSFVLQ

-330 IRERVAEFQT
+330 VRECVDELQK

-515 LSTTK
+515 LSTNK
-520 VEKQRT
+520 VGKQRT
-526 WFIPVENFYNRFM
+526 WFIPVENIYNRFM
-539 HYGLRWRYL
+539 HYALR
-548 IVPLFIALL
+548 
-557 VYTSFFAFKNI
+557 
-568 PFNLFPSRGATVM
+568 
-581 FANIEAP
+581 
-588 NGSSAAYTEKIVI
+588 
-601 DVENLIVS
+601 
-609 EIGEDLKSYTSTIG
+609 
-623 SYFTNR
+623 
-629 ADIEIALTPTSDRE
+629 
-643 RAAEDMQEKLKVLVE
+643 
-658 DVEGAEKI
+658 
-666 RISLLRPGPPQGA
+666 
-679 DIEVTLVSENDAQR
+679 
-693 DLAADR
+693 
-699 LEEILKSINGVDNIN
+699 
-714 RNDEIGKPRIE
+714 
-725 TVLDFDEMAR
+725 
-735 LGVDYSAVY
+735 
-744 RHLRTAFSGSYVT
+744 
-757 DATIAGKDEDV
+757 
-768 RIYIGN
+768 
-774 GSNTENFIKNT
+774 
-785 TIKNRQGNSIPMSQF
+785 
-800 STLREIEGEPDY
+800 
-812 NHLDGDRSI
+812 
-821 KLTAS
+821 
-826 IADGRPRGRP
+826 
-836 SKVEQDQKLDEGQS
+836 
-850 LNKKPEE
+850 
-857 APKVS
+857 
-862 RGPPPSKTII
+862 
-872 LAKALK
+872 
-878 ELNASVDFPQ
+878 
-888 VSIIT
+888 
-893 SGGAQESI
+893 
-901 ESLQDFLRAFV
+901 
-912 VAIVGIFLL
+912 
-921 LAILFNSYS
+921 
-930 QPMLVLAAVPFSLI
+930 
-944 GVVWAFYFHGEP
+944 
-956 LSFFALTGSL
+956 
-966 ALMGVIVND
+966 
-975 SLVMVSHLNYIKEK
+975 
-989 SAALEDKIVWIARG
+989 
-1003 ARDRLRPVVLTTLT
+1003 
-1017 TMAGV
+1017 
-1022 LPLAYGIGGTDV
+1022 
-1034 FLQPMVLALGY
+1034 
-1045 GLIFGTFLT
+1045 
-1054 LILLPCMYLMN
+1054 
-1065 YDFINMLGRIKTRFS
+1065 
-1080 RKKAAA
+1080 

>member
-1 MFKKFIKSSLF
+1 
-12 FHFYV
+12 
-17 YIISPFVLKD
+17 
-27 SFFMDSILDFLVRQK
+27 MDSILDFLVRQK

-48 SFAFIAIGILSVVG
+48 SLAFIAIGVLSVVG
-62 MQRDQFPTV
+62 MQRDQFPAV
-71 DFEVLSVTTAYP
+71 DFEILAVTTAYP
-83 GASPEDVEKSVTNII
+83 GASPEDVEKSVTNVI
-98 EEELL
+98 ENELL
-103 SVSGLKEITST
+103 SVSGIKEITST

-139 VRNAINRVKAFPE
+139 VRNAVNRVKSFPE
-152 EVTDLPRVIDFNV
+152 EVADLPQVLDFNI
-165 TEFPVITINIDSTS
+165 TEFPIITINIDGANSDYAL
-179 GNFNQAR
+179 AR
-186 QITDELQVAI
+186 QITDDLETALLK
-196 SRIKGVA
+196 IKGVA
-203 QVDNPSYLDSEIQ
+203 SIDKNGYLKSEIQ
-216 IKVNP
+216 IKVDP
-221 DKLDKYNISVN
+221 IKLDKYNISVN

-251 QESLEKNIVILSEFE
+251 QESLEKNIVILSEFQ
-266 SIDDIKDVVIKSSFD
+266 SIDEIKDVVIKSSFD

-286 LGDIAEVFRGQE
+286 LDDIANVFRGEE

-315 VKKQPQADIIRTVKR
+315 IKKQDQADIIRTVKR
-330 IRERVAEFQT
+330 VRERVSELQENYPD
-340 NIPDDINIF
+340 NIDIF

-354 SEAVANRLEIIIKN
+354 SEAVENRLNIIIKN

-381 AFLSLRTAFW
+381 VFLSLKTAFW

-489 IYVLPVVVIFALGIS
+489 IYILPVVVIFALGIS

-515 LSTTK
+515 LSTNK

-539 HYGLRWRYL
+539 RYALRWRYL

-568 PFNLFPSRGATVM
+568 PFNLFPSRGATVI

-588 NGSSAAYTEKIVI
+588 NGSSAAYTENIVI
-601 DVENLIVS
+601 DVENIIVN
-609 EIGEDLKSYTSTIG
+609 EIGEDLDSFTSTIG
-623 SYFTNR
+623 SYFTNV
-629 ADIEIALTPTSDRE
+629 ANIEIALTPTSDRE
-643 RAAEDMQEKLKVLVE
+643 RTAEDMEEKLKALVE
-658 DVEGAEKI
+658 NVEGAEKI
-666 RISLLRPGPPQGA
+666 NISLLRPGPPQGE
-679 DIEVTLVSENDAQR
+679 DIEITLVAENDAQR
-693 DLAADR
+693 NLAADR
-699 LEEILKSINGVDNIN
+699 VEEILKSIDGVDNIN

-735 LGVDYSAVY
+735 LGVDYQSVY

-757 DATIAGKDEDV
+757 DVTIAGKEEDV
-768 RIYIGN
+768 RIYIG
-774 GSNTENFIKNT
+774 SEDYTENFIKNT
-785 TIKNRQGNSIPMSQF
+785 TVKNRQGNSIPMSQF

-812 NHLDGDRSI
+812 NHFDGDRSI

-826 IADGRPRGRP
+826 IADGRPKRKP
-836 SKVEQDQKLDEGQS
+836 NEVNQDHYFDGDQS
-850 LNKKPEE
+850 MK
-857 APKVS
+857 
-862 RGPPPSKTII
+862 RGPPPSKTAI
-872 LAKALK
+872 LAMALK
-878 ELNASVDFPQ
+878 ELNAPVDFPQ

-912 VAIVGIFLL
+912 VAIIGIFLL

-1003 ARDRLRPVVLTTLT
+1003 SRDRLRAVVLTTLT

-1065 YDFINMLGRIKTRFS
+1065 YDFINMLGRIKTKFS
-1080 RKKAAA
+1080 RKKAVV

>member
-1 MFKKFIKSSLF
+1 
-12 FHFYV
+12 
-17 YIISPFVLKD
+17 
-27 SFFMDSILDFLVRQK
+27 MDSILDFLVRQK

-48 SFAFIAIGILSVVG
+48 SLAFIAIGVLSVVG
-62 MQRDQFPTV
+62 MQRDQFPAV
-71 DFEVLSVTTAYP
+71 DFEILAVTTAYP
-83 GASPEDVEKSVTNII
+83 GASPEDVEKSVTNVI
-98 EEELL
+98 ENELL
-103 SVSGLKEITST
+103 SVSGIKEITST

-139 VRNAINRVKAFPE
+139 VRNAVNRVKSFPE
-152 EVTDLPRVIDFNV
+152 EVADLPQVLDFNI
-165 TEFPVITINIDSTS
+165 TEFPIITINIDGANSDYAL
-179 GNFNQAR
+179 AR
-186 QITDELQVAI
+186 QITDDLETALLK
-196 SRIKGVA
+196 IKGVA
-203 QVDNPSYLDSEIQ
+203 SIDKNGYLKSEIQ
-216 IKVNP
+216 IKVDP
-221 DKLDKYNISVN
+221 IKLDKYNISVN

-251 QESLEKNIVILSEFE
+251 QESLEKNIVILSEFQ
-266 SIDDIKDVVIKSSFD
+266 SIDEIKDVVIKSSFD

-286 LGDIAEVFRGQE
+286 LDDIANVFRGEE

-315 VKKQPQADIIRTVKR
+315 VKKQDQADIIRTVKR
-330 IRERVAEFQT
+330 VRERVSELQENYPD
-340 NIPDDINIF
+340 NIDIF

-354 SEAVANRLEIIIKN
+354 SEAVENRLNIIIKN

-381 AFLSLRTAFW
+381 VFLSLKTAFW

-489 IYVLPVVVIFALGIS
+489 IYILPVVVIFALGIS

-515 LSTTK
+515 LSTNK

-539 HYGLRWRYL
+539 RYALRWRYL

-568 PFNLFPSRGATVM
+568 PFNLFPSRGATVI

-588 NGSSAAYTEKIVI
+588 NGSSAAYTENIVI
-601 DVENLIVS
+601 DVENIIVN
-609 EIGEDLKSYTSTIG
+609 EIGEDLDSFTSTIG
-623 SYFTNR
+623 SYFTNV
-629 ADIEIALTPTSDRE
+629 ANIEIALTPTNDRE
-643 RAAEDMQEKLKVLVE
+643 RTAEDMEEKLKALVE
-658 DVEGAEKI
+658 NVEGAEKI
-666 RISLLRPGPPQGA
+666 NISLLRPGPPQGE
-679 DIEVTLVSENDAQR
+679 DIEITLVAENDAQR
-693 DLAADR
+693 NLAADR
-699 LEEILKSINGVDNIN
+699 VEEILKSIDGVDNIN

-735 LGVDYSAVY
+735 LGVDYQSVY

-757 DATIAGKDEDV
+757 DVTIAGKEEDV
-768 RIYIGN
+768 RIYIG
-774 GSNTENFIKNT
+774 SEDYTENFIKNT
-785 TIKNRQGNSIPMSQF
+785 TVKNRQGNSIPMSQF

-812 NHLDGDRSI
+812 NHFDGDRSI

-826 IADGRPRGRP
+826 IADGRPT
-836 SKVEQDQKLDEGQS
+836 
-850 LNKKPEE
+850 KKPSGVDQNQNF
-857 APKVS
+857 AGDQSMK
-862 RGPPPSKTII
+862 RGPPPSKTAI
-872 LAKALK
+872 LAMALK
-878 ELNASVDFPQ
+878 ELNAPVDFPQ

-912 VAIVGIFLL
+912 VAIFGIFLL

-1003 ARDRLRPVVLTTLT
+1003 SRDRLRAVVLTTLT

-1045 GLIFGTFLT
+1045 GLIFGTVLT

-1065 YDFINMLGRIKTRFS
+1065 YDFINMLGRIKTKFS
-1080 RKKAAA
+1080 RKKAVV

>member
-1 MFKKFIKSSLF
+1 M
-12 FHFYV
+12 
-17 YIISPFVLKD
+17 D
-27 SFFMDSILDFLVRQK
+27 SFLDFLVRQK

-48 SFAFIAIGILSVVG
+48 SLAFIAIGVLSVVG

-71 DFEVLSVTTAYP
+71 DFEVLSVTTSYP

-103 SVSGLKEITST
+103 SVSGIKEITSS

-129 LKDVTTVKND
+129 LKVVTTVKND
-139 VRNAINRVKAFPE
+139 VRNAVNRVKAFPE
-152 EVTDLPRVIDFNV
+152 EVTDLPQVIDFNV
-165 TEFPVITINIDSTS
+165 TEFPVVTLNVDSTS

-203 QVDNPSYLDSEIQ
+203 SVDNPSYLDSEIQ

-221 DKLDKYNISVN
+221 DKLNKYKMSIN
-232 EVISAISTRNAR
+232 EVISAISSRNAR

-330 IRERVAEFQT
+330 VRDRVAELKK

-354 SEAVANRLEIIIKN
+354 SEAVSNRLDIIIKN

-381 AFLSLRTAFW
+381 VFLSLKTAFW

-430 DDSIIIAESIHH
+430 DDSIVIAESIHH
-442 YKSKGGDLYKNV
+442 YKSKEGNLYKNV

-489 IYVLPVVVIFALGIS
+489 IYVLPVVVLFALAIS

-515 LSTTK
+515 LATNK
-520 VEKQRT
+520 VEKQKR
-526 WFIPVENFYNRFM
+526 WFVPVENFYNKCMVRI
-539 HYGLRWRYL
+539 LKWRYL
-548 IVPLFIALL
+548 IVPLFIGLL
-557 VYTSFFAFKNI
+557 VYSAMFAMKNI

-588 NGSSAAYTEKIVI
+588 NGSSASYTENIVI
-601 DVENLIVS
+601 DIENLIVS
-609 EIGEDLKSYTSTIG
+609 EIGDDLKSYTSTIG

-643 RAAEDMQEKLKVLVE
+643 RPAEDMQEKLKELVKN
-658 DVEGAEKI
+658 VEGAEEI

-679 DIEVTLVSENDAQR
+679 DIEVTLVSESDAQR
-693 DLAADR
+693 ALAADR
-699 LEEILKSINGVDNIN
+699 LEEILNSIDGVDNIN

-735 LGVDYSAVY
+735 LGVDYQSVY

-757 DATIAGKDEDV
+757 DATIAGKEEDV
-768 RIYIGN
+768 RIYIGEKDY
-774 GSNTENFIKNT
+774 TENFIKNT
-785 TIKNRQGNSIPMSQF
+785 AVKNRQGNLIPMSQF

-821 KLTAS
+821 KVTAS
-826 IADGRPRGRP
+826 IADGRPRGR
-836 SKVEQDQKLDEGQS
+836 STKVDEIINTDDNQS
-850 LNKKPEE
+850 LNVKSDE
-857 APKVS
+857 AQLNEAEPAR
-862 RGPPPSKTII
+862 RGPPPSKTTI

-878 ELNASVDFPQ
+878 ELNASVEYPQ

-893 SGGAQESI
+893 AGGAQESI
-901 ESLQDFLRAFV
+901 DSLQDFLRAFV

-944 GVVWAFYFHGEP
+944 GVIWAFYFHGEP

-975 SLVMVSHLNYIKEK
+975 SLVMVSHLNYIRDK
-989 SAALEDKIVWIARG
+989 SAQLEDKKVWIARG
-1003 ARDRLRPVVLTTLT
+1003 SRDRLRAVVLTTLT

-1065 YDFINMLGRIKTRFS
+1065 YDFINMLGRIRVRFS
-1080 RKKAAA
+1080 RKKSPA

>member
-1 MFKKFIKSSLF
+1 M
-12 FHFYV
+12 
-17 YIISPFVLKD
+17 D
-27 SFFMDSILDFLVRQK
+27 SFLDFLVRQK

-48 SFAFIAIGILSVVG
+48 SLAFIAIGVLSVVG

-71 DFEVLSVTTAYP
+71 DFEVLSVTTSYP
-83 GASPEDVEKSVTNII
+83 GASPEDVEKSVTNVI

-103 SVSGLKEITST
+103 SVSGIKEITSS

-139 VRNAINRVKAFPE
+139 VRNAVNRVKAFPE
-152 EVTDLPRVIDFNV
+152 EVTDLPQVIDFNV
-165 TEFPVITINIDSTS
+165 TEFPVVTLNVDSTS

-203 QVDNPSYLDSEIQ
+203 SVDNPSYLDSEIQ

-221 DKLDKYNISVN
+221 DKLDKYKMSIN
-232 EVISAISTRNAR
+232 EVISAISSRNAR

-286 LGDIAEVFRGQE
+286 LDDIAEVFRGQE

-330 IRERVAEFQT
+330 VRERVAELKK

-354 SEAVANRLEIIIKN
+354 SEAVSNRLDIIIKN

-381 AFLSLRTAFW
+381 VFLSLKTAFW

-430 DDSIIIAESIHH
+430 DDSIVIAESIHH
-442 YKSKGGDLYKNV
+442 YKSKEGNLYKNV

-489 IYVLPVVVIFALGIS
+489 IYVLPVVVLFALAIS

-515 LSTTK
+515 LATNK
-520 VEKQRT
+520 VEKQKR
-526 WFIPVENFYNRFM
+526 WFVPVENFYNKCMVRI
-539 HYGLRWRYL
+539 LKWRYL
-548 IVPLFIALL
+548 IVPLFIGLL
-557 VYTSFFAFKNI
+557 VYSAMFAMKNI

-588 NGSSAAYTEKIVI
+588 NGSSASYTENIVI
-601 DVENLIVS
+601 DIENLIVS
-609 EIGEDLKSYTSTIG
+609 EIGDDLKSYTSTIG

-643 RAAEDMQEKLKVLVE
+643 RPAEDMQEKLKELVKN
-658 DVEGAEKI
+658 VEGAEEI

-679 DIEVTLVSENDAQR
+679 DIEVTLVSESDSQR
-693 DLAADR
+693 ALAADR
-699 LEEILKSINGVDNIN
+699 LEEILNSIDGVDNIN

-735 LGVDYSAVY
+735 LGVDYQSVY

-757 DATIAGKDEDV
+757 DATIAGKEEDV
-768 RIYIGN
+768 RIYIGEN
-774 GSNTENFIKNT
+774 DYTENFIKNT
-785 TIKNRQGNSIPMSQF
+785 AVKNRQGNLIPMSQF

-821 KLTAS
+821 KVTAS

-836 SKVEQDQKLDEGQS
+836 TKVDETINTDDNQS
-850 LNKKPEE
+850 LNVKSDEAQLNEAKP
-857 APKVS
+857 AR
-862 RGPPPSKTII
+862 RGPPPSKTTI

-878 ELNASVDFPQ
+878 ELNASVEYPQ

-893 SGGAQESI
+893 AGGAQESI
-901 ESLQDFLRAFV
+901 DSLQDFLRAFV
-912 VAIVGIFLL
+912 VAIIGIFLL

-944 GVVWAFYFHGEP
+944 GVIWAFYFHGEP

-975 SLVMVSHLNYIKEK
+975 SLVMVSHLNYIRDK
-989 SAALEDKIVWIARG
+989 SAQLEDKKVWIARG
-1003 ARDRLRPVVLTTLT
+1003 SRDRLRAVVLTTLT

-1065 YDFINMLGRIKTRFS
+1065 YDFINMLGRIRVRFS
-1080 RKKAAA
+1080 RKKSPA

>member
-1 MFKKFIKSSLF
+1 
-12 FHFYV
+12 
-17 YIISPFVLKD
+17 
-27 SFFMDSILDFLVRQK
+27 MDAFLDFLVRQK

-48 SFAFIAIGILSVVG
+48 SLAFIAIGVLSVLG

-83 GASPEDVEKSVTNII
+83 GASPEDVEKSVTNVI

-103 SVSGLKEITST
+103 SVSGIKEITST

-139 VRNAINRVKAFPE
+139 VRNAVNRVKAFPE
-152 EVTDLPRVIDFNV
+152 EVTDLPQVIDFNV

-179 GNFNQAR
+179 GDFNQAR

-203 QVDNPSYLDSEIQ
+203 SVDNPSYLDSEIQ

-221 DKLDKYNISVN
+221 DKLDKYKMSIN
-232 EVISAISTRNAR
+232 EVISAISSRNAR
-244 FTVGGNN
+244 FTIGGNN

-286 LGDIAEVFRGQE
+286 LDDIAEIFRGQE

-304 RVNGTKGFVLQ
+304 RVNGTKGFVLK

-330 IRERVAEFQT
+330 VRERVSEFQK

-381 AFLSLRTAFW
+381 VFLSLKTAFW

-396 PVTLLGT
+396 PVCLLGA

-430 DDSIIIAESIHH
+430 DDSIVIAESIHH
-442 YKSKGGDLYKNV
+442 YKSKEGNLYKNV

-489 IYVLPVVVIFALGIS
+489 IYVLPVVVLFALAIS

-515 LSTTK
+515 LATKK
-520 VEKQRT
+520 VEKQKK
-526 WFIPVENFYNRFM
+526 WFVPIENFYNRSM
-539 HYGLRWRYL
+539 VHILKWRYL
-548 IVPLFIALL
+548 IVPLFIGLL
-557 VYTSFFAFKNI
+557 AYSAFFAMKNI

-588 NGSSAAYTEKIVI
+588 NGSSASYTEKIVI

-629 ADIEIALTPTSDRE
+629 ADIEIALTETSDRE
-643 RAAEDMQEKLKVLVE
+643 RAAEDMQEKLKALVKN
-658 DVEGAEKI
+658 VEGAEKI

-693 DLAADR
+693 ALAADR
-699 LEEILKSINGVDNIN
+699 LVEILNSINGVDNIN

-735 LGVDYSAVY
+735 LGVEYQSVY

-768 RIYIGN
+768 RIYIGEN
-774 GSNTENFIKNT
+774 DYTENFIKNT
-785 TIKNRQGNSIPMSQF
+785 AIKNRQGNLIPMSQF
-800 STLREIEGEPDY
+800 STLREIQGEPDY

-821 KLTAS
+821 KVTAS

-836 SKVEQDQKLDEGQS
+836 SQVNENSGENQPLNVKPDEAKS
-850 LNKKPEE
+850 DEARPDAAKP
-857 APKVS
+857 AR

-878 ELNASVDFPQ
+878 ELNASVEYPQ

-893 SGGAQESI
+893 AGGAQESI
-901 ESLQDFLRAFV
+901 DSLQDFLRAFV
-912 VAIVGIFLL
+912 VALVGIFLL

-975 SLVMVSHLNYIKEK
+975 SLVMVSHLNYIRDK
-989 SAALEDKIVWIARG
+989 SAQLEDKKVWIARG
-1003 ARDRLRPVVLTTLT
+1003 SRDRLRAVVLTTLT

-1045 GLIFGTFLT
+1045 GLIFGTVLT
-1054 LILLPCMYLMN
+1054 LVLLPCMYLMN
-1065 YDFINMLGRIKTRFS
+1065 YDFINMLGRIRARFS
-1080 RKKAAA
+1080 RKKAPV

>member
-1 MFKKFIKSSLF
+1 ME
-12 FHFYV
+12 
-17 YIISPFVLKD
+17 
-27 SFFMDSILDFLVRQK
+27 SFLEFLVKQK
-42 KFALVF
+42 KFAIVF
-48 SFAFIAIGILSVVG
+48 SLAFIAIGILSVVG

-83 GASPEDVEKSVTNII
+83 GASPEDVEKKVTNII
-98 EEELL
+98 EDELL
-103 SVSGLKEITST
+103 GVSGIKEITSS
-114 SREGI
+114 SREGL

-139 VRNAINRVKAFPE
+139 VRNAVNRVKSFPE
-152 EVTDLPRVIDFNV
+152 EVTDLPAVVDFNV
-165 TEFPVITINIDSTS
+165 SDFPVITVNIDSTS
-179 GNFNQAR
+179 GNFDQAR
-186 QITDELQVAI
+186 QITDELQVSL

-203 QVDNPSYLDSEIQ
+203 LVDNPSYLESEIQ

-221 DKLDKYNISVN
+221 AKLDKYNMSIN
-232 EVISAISTRNAR
+232 EVIAAISSRNAR

-266 SIDDIKDVVIKSSFD
+266 SIEDIKNVVIKSSFD

-286 LGDIAEVFRGQE
+286 LDDIADVFRGQE
-298 EETSIT
+298 EEMSIT

-315 VKKQPQADIIRTVKR
+315 VRKQAQADIIRTVKR
-330 IRERVAEFQT
+330 VREKVSEFQNT
-340 NIPDDINIF
+340 IPDDINIF

-354 SEAVANRLEIIIKN
+354 SEAVENRLDIIIKN

-381 AFLSLRTAFW
+381 VFLSIKTAFW

-430 DDSIIIAESIHH
+430 DDSIVIAESIHH
-442 YKSKGGDLYKNV
+442 YKSKEGSLYKNV
-454 VMGLKRVIMPVVTTI
+454 VTGLKRVILPVITTI
-469 ISTMLVMSSFFLMS
+469 ISTMLVMSSFFLM
-483 GILGKF
+483 GGVLGKF

-515 LSTTK
+515 LATPNKSG
-520 VEKQRT
+520 KQKT
-526 WFIPVENFYNRFM
+526 WFIPVENFYNKCMHRF
-539 HYGLRWRYL
+539 LRWRYL
-548 IVPLFIALL
+548 IVPVFIALL
-557 VYTSFFAFKNI
+557 VYSAMFAMKNI

-588 NGSSAAYTEKIVI
+588 NGSSASYTENIVI

-609 EIGEDLKSYTSTIG
+609 EIGEDLKSYTSKIG
-623 SYFTNR
+623 AYFTNK

-643 RAAEDMQEKLKVLVE
+643 RTAEDMQEKLKELVKS
-658 DVEGAEKI
+658 VEGAEEIK
-666 RISLLRPGPPQGA
+666 ISLLRPGPPQGA
-679 DIEVTLVSENDAQR
+679 DIEVTLVSDNDSQR
-693 DLAADR
+693 ALAADR
-699 LEEILKSINGVDNIN
+699 LEEILRTIKGVDNIN

-735 LGVDYSAVY
+735 LGVDYSSVY

-757 DATIAGKDEDV
+757 DATIAGKDEDI
-768 RIYIGN
+768 RIYIGEN
-774 GSNTENFIKNT
+774 DYTENFIKNT
-785 TIKNRQGNSIPMSQF
+785 SVKNRQGNSIPMSQF
-800 STLREIEGEPDY
+800 STLREIAGEPDY

-821 KLTAS
+821 KVTAS

-836 SKVEQDQKLDEGQS
+836 SSTQKDQSKNQASDEVQSLDQKPEG
-850 LNKKPEE
+850 
-857 APKVS
+857 APKA
-862 RGPPPSKTII
+862 RGGGRPPSKTII
-872 LAKALK
+872 LAQALK
-878 ELNASVDFPQ
+878 ELNAAVDYPQ

-893 SGGAQESI
+893 AGGAQESI
-901 ESLQDFLRAFV
+901 DSLQDFLRAFV
-912 VAIVGIFLL
+912 VAICGIYLL

-975 SLVMVSHLNYIKEK
+975 SLVMVSHLNYIKAK
-989 SAALEDKIVWIARG
+989 SAELEDKIVWIARG
-1003 ARDRLRPVVLTTLT
+1003 SKDRLRAVVLTTLT

-1045 GLIFGTFLT
+1045 GLIFGTVLT
-1054 LILLPCMYLMN
+1054 LILLPCMYMMN
-1065 YDFINMLGRIKTRFS
+1065 YDFINMLGRIRAKFS
-1080 RKKAAA
+1080 RKKTTA

>member
-1 MFKKFIKSSLF
+1 
-12 FHFYV
+12 
-17 YIISPFVLKD
+17 
-27 SFFMDSILDFLVRQK
+27 MDSILDFLVRQK

-48 SFAFIAIGILSVVG
+48 SLAFIAIGVLSVIG
-62 MQRDQFPTV
+62 MQRDQFPAV
-71 DFEVLSVTTAYP
+71 DFEILAVTTAYP
-83 GASPEDVEKSVTNII
+83 GASPEDVEKSVTNVI
-98 EEELL
+98 EKELL
-103 SVSGLKEITST
+103 SVSGIKEITST

-139 VRNAINRVKAFPE
+139 VRNAVNRVKSFPE
-152 EVTDLPRVIDFNV
+152 EVADLPQVLDFNI
-165 TEFPVITINIDSTS
+165 TEFPIITINIDGANSDYAL
-179 GNFNQAR
+179 AR
-186 QITDELQVAI
+186 QITDDLETALLK
-196 SRIKGVA
+196 IKGVA
-203 QVDNPSYLDSEIQ
+203 SIDKNGYLKSEIQ
-216 IKVNP
+216 IKVDP
-221 DKLDKYNISVN
+221 IKLDKYNISIN

-251 QESLEKNIVILSEFE
+251 QESLEKNIVILSEFQ
-266 SIDDIKDVVIKSSFD
+266 SIDEIKDVVIKSSFD

-286 LGDIAEVFRGQE
+286 LDDIANVFRGEE

-315 VKKQPQADIIRTVKR
+315 IKKQDQADIIRTVKR
-330 IRERVAEFQT
+330 VRERVSELQGNYPD
-340 NIPDDINIF
+340 NIDIF

-354 SEAVANRLEIIIKN
+354 SEAVENRLNIIIKN

-381 AFLSLRTAFW
+381 VFLSLKTAFW

-489 IYVLPVVVIFALGIS
+489 IYILPVVVIFALGIS

-515 LSTTK
+515 LSTNK

-539 HYGLRWRYL
+539 RYALRWRYL

-568 PFNLFPSRGATVM
+568 PFNLFPSRGATVI

-588 NGSSAAYTEKIVI
+588 NGSSAAYTENIVI
-601 DVENLIVS
+601 DVENIIVN
-609 EIGEDLKSYTSTIG
+609 EIGEDLDSFTSTIG
-623 SYFTNR
+623 SYFTNV
-629 ADIEIALTPTSDRE
+629 ANIEIALTPTSDRE
-643 RAAEDMQEKLKVLVE
+643 RTAEDMEEKLIALVE
-658 DVEGAEKI
+658 NVEGAEKI
-666 RISLLRPGPPQGA
+666 NISLLRPGPPQGE
-679 DIEVTLVSENDAQR
+679 DIEITLVAENDAQR
-693 DLAADR
+693 NLAADR
-699 LEEILKSINGVDNIN
+699 VEEILKSIDGVDNIN

-735 LGVDYSAVY
+735 LGVDYQSVY

-785 TIKNRQGNSIPMSQF
+785 TVKNRQGNSIPMSQF

-812 NHLDGDRSI
+812 NHFDGDRSI

-826 IADGRPRGRP
+826 IADGRPT
-836 SKVEQDQKLDEGQS
+836 
-850 LNKKPEE
+850 KKPSG
-857 APKVS
+857 VDQI
-862 RGPPPSKTII
+862 KT
-872 LAKALK
+872 
-878 ELNASVDFPQ
+878 
-888 VSIIT
+888 
-893 SGGAQESI
+893 
-901 ESLQDFLRAFV
+901 
-912 VAIVGIFLL
+912 
-921 LAILFNSYS
+921 
-930 QPMLVLAAVPFSLI
+930 
-944 GVVWAFYFHGEP
+944 
-956 LSFFALTGSL
+956 
-966 ALMGVIVND
+966 LMG
-975 SLVMVSHLNYIKEK
+975 
-989 SAALEDKIVWIARG
+989 
-1003 ARDRLRPVVLTTLT
+1003 
-1017 TMAGV
+1017 
-1022 LPLAYGIGGTDV
+1022 
-1034 FLQPMVLALGY
+1034 
-1045 GLIFGTFLT
+1045 
-1054 LILLPCMYLMN
+1054 
-1065 YDFINMLGRIKTRFS
+1065 INQ
-1080 RKKAAA
+1080 

>member
-1 MFKKFIKSSLF
+1 
-12 FHFYV
+12 
-17 YIISPFVLKD
+17 
-27 SFFMDSILDFLVRQK
+27 MDSILDFLVRQK

-48 SFAFIAIGILSVVG
+48 SLAFIAIGVLSVVG
-62 MQRDQFPTV
+62 MQRDQFPAV
-71 DFEVLSVTTAYP
+71 DFEILAVTTAYP
-83 GASPEDVEKSVTNII
+83 GASPEDVEKSVTNVI
-98 EEELL
+98 ENELL
-103 SVSGLKEITST
+103 SVSGIKEITST

-139 VRNAINRVKAFPE
+139 VRNAVNRVKSFPE
-152 EVTDLPRVIDFNV
+152 EVTDLPQVLDFNI
-165 TEFPVITINIDSTS
+165 TEFPIITINIDGANSDYAL
-179 GNFNQAR
+179 AR
-186 QITDELQVAI
+186 QITDDLETALLK
-196 SRIKGVA
+196 IKGVA
-203 QVDNPSYLDSEIQ
+203 SIDKNGYLKSEIQ
-216 IKVNP
+216 IKVDP
-221 DKLDKYNISVN
+221 IKLDKYNISVN

-251 QESLEKNIVILSEFE
+251 QESLEKNIVILSEFQ
-266 SIDDIKDVVIKSSFD
+266 SIDEIKDVVIKSSFD

-286 LGDIAEVFRGQE
+286 LDDIANVFRGEE

-315 VKKQPQADIIRTVKR
+315 IKKQDQADIIRTVKR
-330 IRERVAEFQT
+330 VRERVSELQENYPD
-340 NIPDDINIF
+340 NIDIF

-354 SEAVANRLEIIIKN
+354 SEAVENRLNIIIKN

-381 AFLSLRTAFW
+381 AFLSLKTAFW

-489 IYVLPVVVIFALGIS
+489 IYILPVVVIFALGIS

-515 LSTTK
+515 LSTNK

-539 HYGLRWRYL
+539 RYALRWRYL

-568 PFNLFPSRGATVM
+568 PFNLFPSRGATVI

-588 NGSSAAYTEKIVI
+588 NGSSAAYTENIVI
-601 DVENLIVS
+601 DVENIIVN
-609 EIGEDLKSYTSTIG
+609 EIGEDLDSFTSTIG
-623 SYFTNR
+623 SYFTNV
-629 ADIEIALTPTSDRE
+629 ANIEIALTPTSDRE
-643 RAAEDMQEKLKVLVE
+643 RTAEDMEEKLKALVE
-658 DVEGAEKI
+658 NVEGAEKI
-666 RISLLRPGPPQGA
+666 NISLLRPGPPQGE
-679 DIEVTLVSENDAQR
+679 DIEITLVAENDAQR
-693 DLAADR
+693 NLAADR
-699 LEEILKSINGVDNIN
+699 VEEILKSIDGVDNIN

-735 LGVDYSAVY
+735 LGVDYQSVY

-757 DATIAGKDEDV
+757 DVTIAGKEEDV
-768 RIYIGN
+768 RIYIG
-774 GSNTENFIKNT
+774 SEDYTENFIKNT
-785 TIKNRQGNSIPMSQF
+785 TVKNRQGNSIPMSQF

-812 NHLDGDRSI
+812 NHFDGDRSI

-826 IADGRPRGRP
+826 IADGRPKRKP
-836 SKVEQDQKLDEGQS
+836 NEVNQDHYFDGDQS
-850 LNKKPEE
+850 MK
-857 APKVS
+857 
-862 RGPPPSKTII
+862 RGPPPSKTAI
-872 LAKALK
+872 LSMVLK
-878 ELNASVDFPQ
+878 ELNAPVDFPQ

-912 VAIVGIFLL
+912 VAIIGIFLL

-1003 ARDRLRPVVLTTLT
+1003 SRDRLRAVVLTTLT

-1065 YDFINMLGRIKTRFS
+1065 YDFINMLGRIKTKFS
-1080 RKKAAA
+1080 RKKAVV

>member
-1 MFKKFIKSSLF
+1 MEAFLE
-12 FHFYV
+12 
-17 YIISPFVLKD
+17 
-27 SFFMDSILDFLVRQK
+27 FLVKQK
-42 KFALVF
+42 KFAIVF
-48 SFAFIAIGILSVVG
+48 SLAFIAIGILSVVG

-83 GASPEDVEKSVTNII
+83 GASPEDVEKKVTNII
-98 EEELL
+98 EDELL
-103 SVSGLKEITST
+103 GVSGIKEITSS
-114 SREGI
+114 SREGL

-139 VRNAINRVKAFPE
+139 VRNAVNRVKSFPE
-152 EVTDLPRVIDFNV
+152 EVTDLPAVVDFNV
-165 TEFPVITINIDSTS
+165 SDFPVITVNIDSTS
-179 GNFNQAR
+179 GDFDQAR
-186 QITDELQVAI
+186 EITDELQVSL

-203 QVDNPSYLDSEIQ
+203 LVDNPSYLESEIQ

-221 DKLDKYNISVN
+221 AKIDKYNMSIN
-232 EVISAISTRNAR
+232 EVIAAISSRNAR

-266 SIDDIKDVVIKSSFD
+266 SIEDIKNVVIKSSFD

-286 LGDIAEVFRGQE
+286 LDDIADVFRGQE
-298 EETSIT
+298 EEMSIT

-315 VKKQPQADIIRTVKR
+315 VRKQAQADIIRTVKR
-330 IRERVAEFQT
+330 VREKVSEFQNT
-340 NIPDDINIF
+340 IPDDINIF

-354 SEAVANRLEIIIKN
+354 SEAVENRLDIIIKN

-381 AFLSLRTAFW
+381 VFLSIKTAFW

-430 DDSIIIAESIHH
+430 DDSIVIAESIHH
-442 YKSKGGDLYKNV
+442 YKSKEGSLFKNV
-454 VMGLKRVIMPVVTTI
+454 VTGLKRVILPVITTI
-469 ISTMLVMSSFFLMS
+469 ISTMLVMSSFFLM
-483 GILGKF
+483 GGVLGKF

-515 LSTTK
+515 LATPNKSG
-520 VEKQRT
+520 KQKT
-526 WFIPVENFYNRFM
+526 WFIPVENFYNKSMHRF
-539 HYGLRWRYL
+539 LRWRYL
-548 IVPLFIALL
+548 IVPVFIALL
-557 VYTSFFAFKNI
+557 VYSAMFAMKNI

-588 NGSSAAYTEKIVI
+588 NGSSASYTENIVI

-609 EIGEDLKSYTSTIG
+609 EIGEDLKSYTSKIG
-623 SYFTNR
+623 AYFTNK

-643 RAAEDMQEKLKVLVE
+643 RTAEDMQEKLKELVKS
-658 DVEGAEKI
+658 VKGAQEIK
-666 RISLLRPGPPQGA
+666 ISLLRPGPPQGA
-679 DIEVTLVSENDAQR
+679 DIEVTLVSDNDSQR
-693 DLAADR
+693 ALAADR
-699 LEEILKSINGVDNIN
+699 LEEILRTIKGVDNIN

-735 LGVDYSAVY
+735 LGVDYASVY

-757 DATIAGKDEDV
+757 DATIAGKDEDI
-768 RIYIGN
+768 RIYIGEN
-774 GSNTENFIKNT
+774 DYTENFIKNT
-785 TIKNRQGNSIPMSQF
+785 SVKNRQGNSIPMSQF
-800 STLREIEGEPDY
+800 STLREIAGEPDY

-821 KLTAS
+821 KVTAS

-836 SKVEQDQKLDEGQS
+836 SSTQKDQTQNQNSDEIQS
-850 LNKKPEE
+850 IDQKPEE
-857 APKVS
+857 APKA
-862 RGPPPSKTII
+862 RGGGRPPSKTII
-872 LAKALK
+872 LAQALK
-878 ELNASVDFPQ
+878 ELNAAVDYPQ

-893 SGGAQESI
+893 AGGAQESI
-901 ESLQDFLRAFV
+901 DSLQDFLRAFV
-912 VAIVGIFLL
+912 VAICGIYLL

-975 SLVMVSHLNYIKEK
+975 SLVMVSHLNYIKAK
-989 SAALEDKIVWIARG
+989 SAELEDKIVWIARG
-1003 ARDRLRPVVLTTLT
+1003 SKDRLRAVVLTTLT

-1045 GLIFGTFLT
+1045 GLIFGTVLT
-1054 LILLPCMYLMN
+1054 LILLPCMYMMN
-1065 YDFINMLGRIKTRFS
+1065 YDFINMLGRIRAKFS
-1080 RKKAAA
+1080 RKKTTA

>member
-1 MFKKFIKSSLF
+1 
-12 FHFYV
+12 
-17 YIISPFVLKD
+17 
-27 SFFMDSILDFLVRQK
+27 MDSILDFLVRQK

-48 SFAFIAIGILSVVG
+48 SFAFIAIGVLSVVG
-62 MQRDQFPTV
+62 MQRDQFPAV
-71 DFEVLSVTTAYP
+71 DFEILAVTTAYP
-83 GASPEDVEKSVTNII
+83 GASPEDVEKSVTNVI
-98 EEELL
+98 EKELL
-103 SVSGLKEITST
+103 SVSGIKEITST

-119 SSIIVTLEAD
+119 SSIIVTLQAD

-139 VRNAINRVKAFPE
+139 VRNAVNRVKSFPE
-152 EVTDLPRVIDFNV
+152 EVTDLPQVVDFNI
-165 TEFPVITINIDSTS
+165 TEFPIITINIDGANSDYAL
-179 GNFNQAR
+179 AR
-186 QITDELQVAI
+186 QITDDLETALLK
-196 SRIKGVA
+196 IKGVA
-203 QVDNPSYLDSEIQ
+203 SIDKNGYLKSEIQ
-216 IKVNP
+216 IKVDP
-221 DKLDKYNISVN
+221 IKLDKYNISIN
-232 EVISAISTRNAR
+232 EAISAISTRNAR

-251 QESLEKNIVILSEFE
+251 QESLEKNIVILSEFQ
-266 SIDDIKDVVIKSSFD
+266 SIDEIKDVVIKSSFD

-286 LGDIAEVFRGQE
+286 LDDIANVFRGEE

-315 VKKQPQADIIRTVKR
+315 VKKQNQADIIRTVKR
-330 IRERVAEFQT
+330 VRERVSELQVNYPD
-340 NIPDDINIF
+340 NIDIF

-354 SEAVANRLEIIIKN
+354 SEAVSNRLNIIIKN

-515 LSTTK
+515 LSTNK
-520 VEKQRT
+520 VGKQRT

-539 HYGLRWRYL
+539 HYALRWRYL

-588 NGSSAAYTEKIVI
+588 NGSSAAYTENIVI
-601 DVENLIVS
+601 DVENIIVN
-609 EIGEDLKSYTSTIG
+609 EIGEDLDSFTSTIG
-623 SYFTNR
+623 SYFTNV
-629 ADIEIALTPTSDRE
+629 ANIEIALTPTSDRE
-643 RAAEDMQEKLKVLVE
+643 RTAEDMEEKLKALVE

-666 RISLLRPGPPQGA
+666 NISLLRPGPPQGE
-679 DIEVTLVSENDAQR
+679 DIEITLVAENDAQR
-693 DLAADR
+693 NLAADR
-699 LEEILKSINGVDNIN
+699 VEEILKSIDGVDNIN

-735 LGVDYSAVY
+735 LGVDYQSVY

-757 DATIAGKDEDV
+757 DVTIAGKEEDV
-768 RIYIGN
+768 RIYIG
-774 GSNTENFIKNT
+774 SEDYTENFIQNT
-785 TIKNRQGNSIPMSQF
+785 TVKNRQGNSIPMSQF

-812 NHLDGDRSI
+812 NHFDGDRSI

-826 IADGRPRGRP
+826 IADGRPTKKP
-836 SKVEQDQKLDEGQS
+836 SGADQDQNFAGDQS
-850 LNKKPEE
+850 MK
-857 APKVS
+857 
-862 RGPPPSKTII
+862 RGPPPSKTAI
-872 LAKALK
+872 LAITLK
-878 ELNASVDFPQ
+878 ELNAPVNFPQ

-912 VAIVGIFLL
+912 VAIIGIFLL

-1003 ARDRLRPVVLTTLT
+1003 SRDRLRAVVLTTLT

-1065 YDFINMLGRIKTRFS
+1065 YDFINMLGRIKTKFS
-1080 RKKAAA
+1080 RKKVAA

>member
-1 MFKKFIKSSLF
+1 M
-12 FHFYV
+12 
-17 YIISPFVLKD
+17 D
-27 SFFMDSILDFLVRQK
+27 SFLDFLVRQK

-48 SFAFIAIGILSVVG
+48 SLAFIAIGVLSVVG

-83 GASPEDVEKSVTNII
+83 GASPEDVEKSVTNVI

-103 SVSGLKEITST
+103 SVSGIKEITSS

-129 LKDVTTVKND
+129 LKDVTTTKND
-139 VRNAINRVKAFPE
+139 VRNAVNRVKSFPE
-152 EVTDLPRVIDFNV
+152 EVTDLPQVIDFNV
-165 TEFPVITINIDSTS
+165 TEFPVITLNIDSTS

-203 QVDNPSYLDSEIQ
+203 SVDNPSYLDSEIQ
-216 IKVNP
+216 IKVDP
-221 DKLDKYNISVN
+221 DKLDKYKMSIN
-232 EVISAISTRNAR
+232 EVISAISSRNAR

-266 SIDDIKDVVIKSSFD
+266 SLDDIKNVVIKSSFD

-286 LGDIAEVFRGQE
+286 LDDIAEVFRGQE
-298 EETSIT
+298 EEKSIT

-330 IRERVAEFQT
+330 VRARVEELQK

-354 SEAVANRLEIIIKN
+354 SEAVANRLGIIIKN

-381 AFLSLRTAFW
+381 VFLSLKTAFW

-430 DDSIIIAESIHH
+430 DDSIVIAESIHH
-442 YKSKGGDLYKNV
+442 YKSKEGNLYKNV

-483 GILGKF
+483 GVLGKF
-489 IYVLPVVVIFALGIS
+489 IYVLPVVVLFALAIS

-515 LSTTK
+515 LATNK
-520 VEKQRT
+520 IEKQKT
-526 WFIPVENFYNRFM
+526 WFVPFENVYNRFM
-539 HYGLRWRYL
+539 VHALKWRYI

-557 VYTSFFAFKNI
+557 VYSAMFAMKNI

-588 NGSSAAYTEKIVI
+588 NGSSASYTENIVI
-601 DVENLIVS
+601 DVENIIVN
-609 EIGEDLKSYTSTIG
+609 EIGEDLKSYTSKIG
-623 SYFTNR
+623 EYFTNK

-643 RAAEDMQEKLKVLVE
+643 RPAEDMAEKLKELVKN
-658 DVEGAEKI
+658 VEGAEEIK
-666 RISLLRPGPPQGA
+666 ISLLRPGPPQGA
-679 DIEVTLVSENDAQR
+679 DIEVTLVSDNDAQR
-693 DLAADR
+693 ALAADR
-699 LEEILKSINGVDNIN
+699 LEEILKTIDGVDNIN

-735 LGVDYSAVY
+735 LGVDYQSVY

-757 DATIAGKDEDV
+757 DATIAGKEEDV
-768 RIYIGN
+768 RIYIGEN
-774 GSNTENFIKNT
+774 DYTENFIKNT
-785 TIKNRQGNSIPMSQF
+785 AVKNRQGNLIPMSQF

-821 KLTAS
+821 KVTAS

-836 SKVEQDQKLDEGQS
+836 TKAEKPNESDENQSFKVNPDETELS
-850 LNKKPEE
+850 EAKP
-857 APKVS
+857 AR

-878 ELNASVDFPQ
+878 ELNASVEYPQ

-893 SGGAQESI
+893 AGGAQESI
-901 ESLQDFLRAFV
+901 DSLQDFLRAFV
-912 VAIVGIFLL
+912 VAIIGIFLL

-944 GVVWAFYFHGEP
+944 GVIWAFYFHGEP

-975 SLVMVSHLNYIKEK
+975 SLVMVSHLNYIRDK
-989 SAALEDKIVWIARG
+989 SAQLEEKKVWIARG
-1003 ARDRLRPVVLTTLT
+1003 SRDRLRAVVLTTLT

-1065 YDFINMLGRIKTRFS
+1065 YDFINMLGRIRARFS
-1080 RKKAAA
+1080 RKKATA

>member
-1 MFKKFIKSSLF
+1 
-12 FHFYV
+12 
-17 YIISPFVLKD
+17 
-27 SFFMDSILDFLVRQK
+27 MDSILDFLVRQK

-48 SFAFIAIGILSVVG
+48 SLAFIAIGVLSVVG

-103 SVSGLKEITST
+103 SVSGIKEITST

-139 VRNAINRVKAFPE
+139 IRNAINRVKAFPE

-221 DKLDKYNISVN
+221 DKLDKYNMSIN
-232 EVISAISTRNAR
+232 EVISAISSRNAR

-251 QESLEKNIVILSEFE
+251 QESLEKNIVILSEFQ

-286 LGDIAEVFRGQE
+286 LGDMAEVFRGQE

-330 IRERVAEFQT
+330 VRERVAELQK

-354 SEAVANRLEIIIKN
+354 SEAVANRLDIIIKN

-381 AFLSLRTAFW
+381 AFLSIKTAFW

-442 YKSKGGDLYKNV
+442 YKSKEGDLYKNV

-469 ISTMLVMSSFFLMS
+469 VSTMLVMSSFFLMS

-515 LSTTK
+515 LSTKK
-520 VEKQRT
+520 VGKQRT
-526 WFIPVENFYNRFM
+526 WFIPFENIYNRFM
-539 HYGLRWRYL
+539 HYALRWRYL

-581 FANIEAP
+581 FANVEAP

-693 DLAADR
+693 ALAADR
-699 LEEILKSINGVDNIN
+699 LEEILKTINGVDNIN

-735 LGVDYSAVY
+735 LGVDYSTVY

-774 GSNTENFIKNT
+774 DTNTENFIKNT

-836 SKVEQDQKLDEGQS
+836 SKVEQDQNLDEDQT

-862 RGPPPSKTII
+862 RGPPPSKAII

-893 SGGAQESI
+893 AGGAQESI

-912 VAIVGIFLL
+912 VAIIGIFLL

-975 SLVMVSHLNYIKEK
+975 SLVMVSHLNHIKEK
-989 SAALEDKIVWIARG
+989 SAALEDKIIWIARG
-1003 ARDRLRPVVLTTLT
+1003 SRDRLRAVVLTTLT

-1045 GLIFGTFLT
+1045 GLIFGTVLT

-1065 YDFINMLGRIKTRFS
+1065 YDFINMLGRIKTKFS
-1080 RKKAAA
+1080 RKKAVV

>member
-1 MFKKFIKSSLF
+1 
-12 FHFYV
+12 
-17 YIISPFVLKD
+17 
-27 SFFMDSILDFLVRQK
+27 MDSILDFLVRQK

-48 SFAFIAIGILSVVG
+48 SLAFIAIGVLSVVG
-62 MQRDQFPTV
+62 MQRDQFPAV
-71 DFEVLSVTTAYP
+71 DFEILAVTTAYP
-83 GASPEDVEKSVTNII
+83 GASPEDVEKSVTNVI
-98 EEELL
+98 EKELL
-103 SVSGLKEITST
+103 SVSGVKEITST

-139 VRNAINRVKAFPE
+139 VRNAVNRVKSFPE
-152 EVTDLPRVIDFNV
+152 EVTDLPQVLDFNI
-165 TEFPVITINIDSTS
+165 TEFPIITINIDGANSDYAL
-179 GNFNQAR
+179 AR
-186 QITDELQVAI
+186 QITDDLETALLK
-196 SRIKGVA
+196 IKGVA
-203 QVDNPSYLDSEIQ
+203 SIDKNGYLKSEIQ
-216 IKVNP
+216 IKVDP
-221 DKLDKYNISVN
+221 IKLDKFNISIN
-232 EVISAISTRNAR
+232 EVISAISSRNAR

-251 QESLEKNIVILSEFE
+251 QESLEKNIVILSEFQ
-266 SIDDIKDVVIKSSFD
+266 SIDEIKDVVIKSIFD

-286 LGDIAEVFRGQE
+286 LDDIAKVFRGEE

-315 VKKQPQADIIRTVKR
+315 IKKQDQADIIRTVKR
-330 IRERVAEFQT
+330 VRERVSELQVNYPD
-340 NIPDDINIF
+340 NIDIF

-354 SEAVANRLEIIIKN
+354 SEAVENRLNIIIKN

-381 AFLSLRTAFW
+381 AFLSLKTAFW

-489 IYVLPVVVIFALGIS
+489 IYILPVVVIFALGIS

-515 LSTTK
+515 LSTNK

-539 HYGLRWRYL
+539 RYALRWRYL

-568 PFNLFPSRGATVM
+568 PFNLFPSRGATVI

-588 NGSSAAYTEKIVI
+588 NGSSAAYTENIVI
-601 DVENLIVS
+601 DVENIIVN
-609 EIGEDLKSYTSTIG
+609 EIGEDLDSFTSTIG
-623 SYFTNR
+623 SYFTNV
-629 ADIEIALTPTSDRE
+629 ANIEIALTPTSDRE
-643 RAAEDMQEKLKVLVE
+643 RTAEDMEEKLTALVE
-658 DVEGAEKI
+658 NVEGAEKI
-666 RISLLRPGPPQGA
+666 NISLLRPGPPQGE
-679 DIEVTLVSENDAQR
+679 DIEITLVAENDTQR
-693 DLAADR
+693 NLAADR
-699 LEEILKSINGVDNIN
+699 VEEILKSIDGVDNIN
-714 RNDEIGKPRIE
+714 RNDEISKPRIE

-735 LGVDYSAVY
+735 LGVDYQSVY

-785 TIKNRQGNSIPMSQF
+785 TVKNRQGNSIPMSQF

-812 NHLDGDRSI
+812 NHFDGDRSI

-826 IADGRPRGRP
+826 IADGRPT
-836 SKVEQDQKLDEGQS
+836 
-850 LNKKPEE
+850 KKPSG
-857 APKVS
+857 ADQNQNFAGDQSMK
-862 RGPPPSKTII
+862 RGPPPSKTAI
-872 LAKALK
+872 LAMALK
-878 ELNASVDFPQ
+878 ELNAPVDFPQ

-912 VAIVGIFLL
+912 VAIIGIFLL

-1003 ARDRLRPVVLTTLT
+1003 SRDRLRAVVLTTLT

-1065 YDFINMLGRIKTRFS
+1065 YDFINMLGRIKTKFS
-1080 RKKAAA
+1080 RKKAVV

>member
-1 MFKKFIKSSLF
+1 M
-12 FHFYV
+12 
-17 YIISPFVLKD
+17 D
-27 SFFMDSILDFLVRQK
+27 SFLDFLVRQK

-48 SFAFIAIGILSVVG
+48 SLAFIAIGVLSVLG

-71 DFEVLSVTTAYP
+71 DFEVLSVTTSYP
-83 GASPEDVEKSVTNII
+83 GASPEDVEKSVTNVI

-103 SVSGLKEITST
+103 SVSGIKEITSS

-139 VRNAINRVKAFPE
+139 VRNAVNRVKAFPE
-152 EVTDLPRVIDFNV
+152 EVTDLPQVIDFNV
-165 TEFPVITINIDSTS
+165 TEFPVVTLNVDSTS

-203 QVDNPSYLDSEIQ
+203 SVDNPSYLDSEIQ

-221 DKLDKYNISVN
+221 DKLDKYKMSIN
-232 EVISAISTRNAR
+232 EVISAISSRNAR

-266 SIDDIKDVVIKSSFD
+266 SIDDIKGVVIKSSFD

-286 LGDIAEVFRGQE
+286 LDDIAEVFRGQE

-330 IRERVAEFQT
+330 VRERVAELKK
-340 NIPDDINIF
+340 NIPEDINIF

-354 SEAVANRLEIIIKN
+354 SEAVSNRLDIIIKN

-381 AFLSLRTAFW
+381 VFLSLKTAFW

-430 DDSIIIAESIHH
+430 DDSIVIAESIHH
-442 YKSKGGDLYKNV
+442 YKSKEGNLYKNV

-489 IYVLPVVVIFALGIS
+489 IYVLPVVVLFALTIS

-515 LSTTK
+515 LATNK
-520 VEKQRT
+520 VEKQKR
-526 WFIPVENFYNRFM
+526 WFVPVENFYNKCMVRI
-539 HYGLRWRYL
+539 LKWRYL
-548 IVPLFIALL
+548 IVPLFIGLL
-557 VYTSFFAFKNI
+557 VYSAMFAMKNI

-588 NGSSAAYTEKIVI
+588 NGSSASYTENIVI
-601 DVENLIVS
+601 DIENLIVS
-609 EIGEDLKSYTSTIG
+609 EIGDDLKSYTSTIG

-643 RAAEDMQEKLKVLVE
+643 RPAEDMQEKLKELVKN
-658 DVEGAEKI
+658 VEGAEEI

-679 DIEVTLVSENDAQR
+679 DIEVTLVSESDSQR
-693 DLAADR
+693 ALAADR
-699 LEEILKSINGVDNIN
+699 LEEILNSIDGVDNIN

-735 LGVDYSAVY
+735 LGIDYQSVY
-744 RHLRTAFSGSYVT
+744 RHLRTAFSG
-757 DATIAGKDEDV
+757 
-768 RIYIGN
+768 
-774 GSNTENFIKNT
+774 
-785 TIKNRQGNSIPMSQF
+785 
-800 STLREIEGEPDY
+800 
-812 NHLDGDRSI
+812 DR
-821 KLTAS
+821 K
-826 IADGRPRGRP
+826 
-836 SKVEQDQKLDEGQS
+836 
-850 LNKKPEE
+850 
-857 APKVS
+857 
-862 RGPPPSKTII
+862 
-872 LAKALK
+872 
-878 ELNASVDFPQ
+878 SV
-888 VSIIT
+888 V
-893 SGGAQESI
+893 
-901 ESLQDFLRAFV
+901 
-912 VAIVGIFLL
+912 
-921 LAILFNSYS
+921 
-930 QPMLVLAAVPFSLI
+930 
-944 GVVWAFYFHGEP
+944 
-956 LSFFALTGSL
+956 
-966 ALMGVIVND
+966 
-975 SLVMVSHLNYIKEK
+975 
-989 SAALEDKIVWIARG
+989 
-1003 ARDRLRPVVLTTLT
+1003 
-1017 TMAGV
+1017 
-1022 LPLAYGIGGTDV
+1022 
-1034 FLQPMVLALGY
+1034 
-1045 GLIFGTFLT
+1045 
-1054 LILLPCMYLMN
+1054 
-1065 YDFINMLGRIKTRFS
+1065 
-1080 RKKAAA
+1080 

>member
-1 MFKKFIKSSLF
+1 M
-12 FHFYV
+12 
-17 YIISPFVLKD
+17 D
-27 SFFMDSILDFLVRQK
+27 SFLDFLVRQK

-48 SFAFIAIGILSVVG
+48 SLAFIAIGVLSIVG

-83 GASPEDVEKSVTNII
+83 GASPEDVEKSVTNVI

-103 SVSGLKEITST
+103 SVSGIKEITSS

-129 LKDVTTVKND
+129 LKDVTTTKND
-139 VRNAINRVKAFPE
+139 VRNAVNRVKSFPE
-152 EVTDLPRVIDFNV
+152 EVTDLPQVIDFNV

-179 GNFNQAR
+179 GDFNQAR

-203 QVDNPSYLDSEIQ
+203 SVDNPSYLDSEIQ

-221 DKLDKYNISVN
+221 DKLDKYKMSIN
-232 EVISAISTRNAR
+232 EVISAISSRNAR

-266 SIDDIKDVVIKSSFD
+266 SLDDIKNVVIKSSFD

-286 LGDIAEVFRGQE
+286 LDDIAEVFRGQE
-298 EETSIT
+298 EEKSIT

-330 IRERVAEFQT
+330 VRARVEELQK

-381 AFLSLRTAFW
+381 VFLSLKTAFW

-430 DDSIIIAESIHH
+430 DDSIVIAESIHH
-442 YKSKGGDLYKNV
+442 YKSKEGNLYKNV

-489 IYVLPVVVIFALGIS
+489 IYVLPVVVLFALAIS

-515 LSTTK
+515 LATNK
-520 VEKQRT
+520 IEKQKT
-526 WFIPVENFYNRFM
+526 WFVPFENLYNRFM
-539 HYGLRWRYL
+539 VHALKWRYI

-557 VYTSFFAFKNI
+557 VYSAMFAMKNI

-588 NGSSAAYTEKIVI
+588 NGSSASYTENIVI
-601 DVENLIVS
+601 DVENLIVN
-609 EIGEDLKSYTSTIG
+609 EIGEDLKSYTSKIG
-623 SYFTNR
+623 EYFTNR

-643 RAAEDMQEKLKVLVE
+643 RPAEDMAEKLKELVKN
-658 DVEGAEKI
+658 VEGAEEIK
-666 RISLLRPGPPQGA
+666 ISLLRPGPPQGA
-679 DIEVTLVSENDAQR
+679 DIEVTLVSDNDAQR
-693 DLAADR
+693 ALAADR
-699 LEEILKSINGVDNIN
+699 LEEILRTIDGVDNIN

-735 LGVDYSAVY
+735 LGVDYQSVY

-757 DATIAGKDEDV
+757 DATIAGKEEDV
-768 RIYIGN
+768 RIYIGEN
-774 GSNTENFIKNT
+774 DYTENFIKNT
-785 TIKNRQGNSIPMSQF
+785 AVKNRQGNLIPMSQF

-821 KLTAS
+821 KITAS
-826 IADGRPRGRP
+826 IADARPRGRP
-836 SKVEQDQKLDEGQS
+836 NKADEPNNSDENQS
-850 LNKKPEE
+850 FNANPDETELSEAKP
-857 APKVS
+857 AR

-878 ELNASVDFPQ
+878 ELNASVEYPQ

-893 SGGAQESI
+893 AGGAQESI
-901 ESLQDFLRAFV
+901 DSLQDFLRAFV
-912 VAIVGIFLL
+912 VAIIGIFLL

-944 GVVWAFYFHGEP
+944 GVIWAFYFHGEP

-975 SLVMVSHLNYIKEK
+975 SLVMVSHLNYIRDK
-989 SAALEDKIVWIARG
+989 SAQLEEKKVWIARG
-1003 ARDRLRPVVLTTLT
+1003 SRDRLRAVVLTTLT

-1065 YDFINMLGRIKTRFS
+1065 YDFINMLGRIRARFS
-1080 RKKAAA
+1080 RKKATA

>member
-1 MFKKFIKSSLF
+1 M
-12 FHFYV
+12 
-17 YIISPFVLKD
+17 D
-27 SFFMDSILDFLVRQK
+27 SFLDFLVRQK

-48 SFAFIAIGILSVVG
+48 SLAFIAIGVLSVVG

-71 DFEVLSVTTAYP
+71 DFEVLSVTTSYP

-103 SVSGLKEITST
+103 SVSGIKEITSS

-129 LKDVTTVKND
+129 LKVVTTVKND
-139 VRNAINRVKAFPE
+139 VRNAVNRVKAFPE
-152 EVTDLPRVIDFNV
+152 EVTDLPQVIDFNV
-165 TEFPVITINIDSTS
+165 TEFPVVTLNVDSTS

-203 QVDNPSYLDSEIQ
+203 SVDNPSYLDSEIQ

-221 DKLDKYNISVN
+221 DKLNKYKMSIN
-232 EVISAISTRNAR
+232 EVISAISSRNAR

-330 IRERVAEFQT
+330 VRDRVAELKK

-354 SEAVANRLEIIIKN
+354 SEAVSNRLDIIIKN

-381 AFLSLRTAFW
+381 VFLSLKTAFW

-430 DDSIIIAESIHH
+430 DDSIVIAESIHH
-442 YKSKGGDLYKNV
+442 YKSKEGNLYKNV

-489 IYVLPVVVIFALGIS
+489 IYVLPVVVLFALAIS

-515 LSTTK
+515 LATNK
-520 VEKQRT
+520 VEKQKR
-526 WFIPVENFYNRFM
+526 WFVPVENFYNKCMVRI
-539 HYGLRWRYL
+539 LKWRYL
-548 IVPLFIALL
+548 IVPLFIGLL
-557 VYTSFFAFKNI
+557 VYSAMFAMKNI

-588 NGSSAAYTEKIVI
+588 NGSSASYTENIVI
-601 DVENLIVS
+601 DIENLIVS
-609 EIGEDLKSYTSTIG
+609 EIGDDLKSYTSTIG

-643 RAAEDMQEKLKVLVE
+643 RPAEDMQEKLKELVKN
-658 DVEGAEKI
+658 VEGAEEI

-679 DIEVTLVSENDAQR
+679 DIEVTLVSESDAQR
-693 DLAADR
+693 ALAADR
-699 LEEILKSINGVDNIN
+699 LEEILNSIDGVDNIN

-735 LGVDYSAVY
+735 LGVDYQSVY

-757 DATIAGKDEDV
+757 DATIAGKEEDV
-768 RIYIGN
+768 RIYIGEKDY
-774 GSNTENFIKNT
+774 TENFIKNT
-785 TIKNRQGNSIPMSQF
+785 AVKNRQGNLIPMSQF

-821 KLTAS
+821 KVTAS

-836 SKVEQDQKLDEGQS
+836 TKVDETINTDDNQS
-850 LNKKPEE
+850 LNVKSDEAQLNEAKP
-857 APKVS
+857 AR
-862 RGPPPSKTII
+862 RGPPPSKTTI

-878 ELNASVDFPQ
+878 ELNASVEYPQ

-893 SGGAQESI
+893 AGGAQESI
-901 ESLQDFLRAFV
+901 DSLQDFLRAFV

-944 GVVWAFYFHGEP
+944 GVIWAFYFHGEP

-975 SLVMVSHLNYIKEK
+975 SLVMVSHLNYIRDK
-989 SAALEDKIVWIARG
+989 SAQLEDKKVWIARG
-1003 ARDRLRPVVLTTLT
+1003 SRDRLRAVVLTTLT

-1065 YDFINMLGRIKTRFS
+1065 YDFINMLGRIRVRFS
-1080 RKKAAA
+1080 RKKSPA